1 MATSK
6 QYKLAIQIAGKVQ
19 NSFNSSIGAAQEK
32 MTTLGNV
39 AASAAKIAAAAW
51 GAVKVGQFIGDAVEN
66 FKEFEKA
73 MDASAVT
80 ARATDE
86 EYKQM
91 EAAARAAGASTT
103 KTATEAAEA
112 LGYMALAGWDVQK
125 STKGLMPILRLS
137 EATNLD
143 LARASDLVTDSMSAL
158 GVGEANG
165 IKGVQDMTDYLN
177 LAVQAQR
184 ASNTSAEA
192 LMEALIG
199 CGGAAKSV
207 GVDMGDLSTAL
218 GILANNGTKGAEA
231 GTALNSMLMRM
242 TSKDVAIKA
251 MKSLGVS
258 VYDAQG
264 QFRGLETVLGDIQAA
279 MSKLSTEDKMAA
291 MAKIAGTNYSTE
303 MSYLLASMASTGAEA
318 EEYLRAAGLEGD
330 ALTEALANTSNAW
343 QTLEADIMNHEGVL
357 DEVAKANTDNLQ
369 GAVEI
374 FKSAVSEAQ
383 MALVEQFAPYAK
395 DAIKGVADAIPSI
408 TAAVTPMITSFIDFA
423 LPKIQKFGDGVKSV
437 FSAFQEGGLAGGM
450 KSLGGFAS
458 ELMTGAATAGASML
472 SNIGSS
478 LKDNLPGL
486 MDIGLDFVMGL
497 SASLRENAGRLVDG
511 AISLAKGLAQGLA
524 DSIPTIVQHVP
535 TIISN
540 IAGVINDNA
549 PKLLAAAANII
560 WTLAKGLVQAIPTIV
575 QNIPQIIGAIW
586 DVFTAFNWMN
596 LGKTIIDG
604 LVSGAKALFG
614 SVSTTAQTIVQNF
627 RTIIADL
634 PGYLKAIG
642 SDIIHGLLN
651 GIKGA
656 WGWLIGNIKNFF
668 LSIISG
674 VKAIFGIHSPSTIFA
689 DIGKNLI
696 LGLFN
701 GISELW
707 STVTGFFTG
716 ALSGLQSFF
725 TNAWTNIL
733 GAFNSF
739 QSSLAQSFPLVA
751 TIVQGPISTIQTIIE
766 GLKGVLDGL
775 IQFITGVFTGN
786 WSQAWEGVKGI
797 FGSIFDSLAAL
808 VKQPI
813 NAVIGII
820 NKAISGIN
828 GLKLDIPEWVPVLGG
843 KTFGLNIPEI
853 PQLATGGIVTAPTI
867 LEAGEG
873 GEPEAILPISK
884 LAGLI
889 QTAAESITRPSIVS
903 ELPGLLQN
911 AVAGMNQPSIIS
923 ELLGQLT
930 SLQGGGDAELAT
942 AGGPPI
948 QIHYNPQYH
957 FEGEAPKKED
967 MVEAE
972 KMSQEEFDQH
982 MKRWQRDLER
992 KKF

>member
-1 MATSK
+1 MASSK
-6 QYKLAIQIAGKVQ
+6 NYKLAIQIAGKVN
-19 NSFNSSIGAAQEK
+19 NSFNQSIGAAQGK

-39 AASAAKIAAAAW
+39 AAKAAQIAAAAW
-51 GAVKVGQFIGDAVEN
+51 GAVKIGQFIGDAVN
-66 FKEFEKA
+66 NYKDFEKA

-80 ARATDE
+80 ARASDE
-86 EYKQM
+86 EYAQM
-91 EAAARAAGASTT
+91 EAAARAAGAATT

-125 STKGLMPILRLS
+125 STAGLMPILRLS

-199 CGGAAKSV
+199 CGGAAKSI

-242 TSKDVAIKA
+242 TSEDVAIKQ
-251 MKSLGVS
+251 MKALGVS
-258 VYDAQG
+258 VYDAQKN
-264 QFRGLETVLGDIQAA
+264 FRGLETVLGDVQK
-279 MSKLSTEDKMAA
+279 SLSGLSTEDKMAA

-330 ALTEALANTSNAW
+330 ALTEALANTSSAW
-343 QTLEADIMNHEGVL
+343 ETLEKDIMNHSGVL

-369 GAVEI
+369 GAIEL

-383 MALVEQFAPYAK
+383 LAIVKEFAPYAK
-395 DAIKGVADAIPSI
+395 DAIKGVADAIPGI
-408 TAAVTPMITSFIDFA
+408 TAAITPMITGFIGFA
-423 LPKIQKFGDGVKSV
+423 LPKIQKFGEGVKTV
-437 FSAFQEGGLAGGM
+437 FSAFQSGGLAGGM
-450 KSLGGFAS
+450 ESLGGFAS
-458 ELMTGAATAGASML
+458 ELMTGAATAASSML
-472 SNIGSS
+472 TNIGGY
-478 LKDNLPGL
+478 LKDNLPSL

-497 SASLRENAGRLVDG
+497 SASLRENAGRMVDG
-511 AISLAKGLAQGLA
+511 AISLAKNLAQGLA

-540 IAGVINDNA
+540 IAGIINDNA

-575 QNIPQIIGAIW
+575 QNIPKIIGAIW

-596 LGKTIIDG
+596 LGKTIITG
-604 LVSGAKALFG
+604 LTNGLKALAG
-614 SVSTTAQTIVQNF
+614 NVSTVAKTIAQNF
-627 RTIIADL
+627 KIFISDL
-634 PGYLKAIG
+634 PGNMLAIG
-642 SDIIHGLLN
+642 KDILRGLWN
-651 GIKGA
+651 GITGA
-656 WGWLIGNIKNFF
+656 IGWLIGNVKNFF
-668 LSIISG
+668 LSIISA
-674 VKAIFGIHSPSTIFA
+674 VKALFGINSPSTVFA

-701 GISELW
+701 GISGLW
-707 STVTGFFTG
+707 SMVTSFFTG

-725 TNAWTNIL
+725 SNAWANIL

-739 QSSLAQSFPLVA
+739 QSSLAQSFPVLA
-751 TIVQGPISTIQTIIE
+751 TIIQGPIDTIKIILE
-766 GLKGVLDGL
+766 GLKGVLDGI

-786 WSQAWEGVKGI
+786 WSQAWEGVKSI
-797 FGSIFDSLAAL
+797 FGNIFNSLAAL

-813 NAVIGII
+813 NAVISII

-828 GLKLDIPEWVPVLGG
+828 GLKLDIPDWVPVLGG

-853 PQLATGGIVTAPTI
+853 PQLAVGGIVTAPTV

-873 GEPEAILPISK
+873 GEPEAILPLSK
-884 LAGLI
+884 LAGI
-889 QTAAESITRPSIVS
+889 MRDTIAS
-903 ELPGLLQN
+903 
-911 AVAGMNQPSIIS
+911 MNRPSIIS
-923 ELLGQLT
+923 DLLGQLT
-930 SLQGGGDAELAT
+930 GAQEDQELAPV
-942 AGGPPI
+942 GGPPI

-957 FEGEAPKKED
+957 FEGEAPKKEEI
-967 MVEAE
+967 VEAE
-972 KMSQEEFDQH
+972 KMSQEEFARC
-982 MKRWQRDLER
+982 MARWRRDNDR

>member
-1 MATSK
+1 MASSK
-6 QYKLAIQIAGKVQ
+6 NYKLAIQIAGKVN
-19 NSFNSSIGAAQEK
+19 NSFNQSIGAAQGK

-39 AASAAKIAAAAW
+39 AAKAAQIAAAAW
-51 GAVKVGQFIGDAVEN
+51 GAVKIGQFIGDAVN
-66 FKEFEKA
+66 NYKDFEKA

-80 ARATDE
+80 ARASNE
-86 EYKQM
+86 EYAQM
-91 EAAARAAGASTT
+91 EAAARAAGAATT

-112 LGYMALAGWDVQK
+112 LGYMALAGWDVKK
-125 STKGLMPILRLS
+125 STEGLMPILRLS

-158 GVGEANG
+158 GIGEADG
-165 IKGVQDMTDYLN
+165 IKCVQDMTDYLN

-199 CGGAAKSV
+199 CGGAAKSI

-218 GILANNGTKGAEA
+218 GVLANNGTKGAEA

-242 TSKDVAIKA
+242 TSKDVALKA
-251 MKSLGVS
+251 MWKDLGVS
-258 VYDAQG
+258 VYDDVG
-264 QFRGLETVLGDIQAA
+264 EFRGLEAVLGDIQKK
-279 MSKLSTEDKMAA
+279 MSTMTTQDKMATL
-291 MAKIAGTNYSTE
+291 AKVAGTNYSTE

-330 ALTEALANTSNAW
+330 ALTEALANTSSAW
-343 QTLEADIMNHEGVL
+343 ETLEKDIMNHSGVL

-369 GAVEI
+369 GAIEL

-383 MALVEQFAPYAK
+383 LAIVKEFAPYAK
-395 DAIKGVADAIPSI
+395 DAIKGVADAIPGI
-408 TAAVTPMITSFIDFA
+408 TAAITPMITGFIGFA
-423 LPKIQKFGDGVKSV
+423 LPKIQKFGEGVKTV
-437 FSAFQEGGLAGGM
+437 FSAFQSGGLAGGM
-450 KSLGGFAS
+450 ESLGGFAS
-458 ELMTGAATAGASML
+458 ELMTGAATAASSML
-472 SNIGSS
+472 TNIGGY
-478 LKDNLPGL
+478 LKDNLPSL

-497 SASLRENAGRLVDG
+497 SASLRENAGRMVDG
-511 AISLAKGLAQGLA
+511 AISLAKNLAQGLA

-540 IAGVINDNA
+540 IAGIINDNA

-575 QNIPQIIGAIW
+575 QNIPKIIGAIW

-596 LGKTIIDG
+596 LGKTIITG
-604 LVSGAKALFG
+604 LTNGLKALAG
-614 SVSTTAQTIVQNF
+614 NVSTVAKTIAQNF
-627 RTIIADL
+627 KIFISDL
-634 PGYLKAIG
+634 PGNMLAIG
-642 SDIIHGLLN
+642 KDILRGLWN
-651 GIKGA
+651 GITGA
-656 WGWLIGNIKNFF
+656 IGWLIGNVKNFF
-668 LSIISG
+668 LSIISA
-674 VKAIFGIHSPSTIFA
+674 VKALFGINSPSTVFA

-701 GISELW
+701 GISGLW
-707 STVTGFFTG
+707 SMVTSFFTG

-725 TNAWTNIL
+725 SNAWANIL

-739 QSSLAQSFPLVA
+739 QSSLAQSFPVLA
-751 TIVQGPISTIQTIIE
+751 TIIQGPIDTIKIILE
-766 GLKGVLDGL
+766 GLKGVLDGI

-786 WSQAWEGVKGI
+786 WSQAWEGVKSI
-797 FGSIFDSLAAL
+797 FGNIFNSLAAL

-813 NAVIGII
+813 NAVISII

-828 GLKLDIPEWVPVLGG
+828 GLKLDIPDWVPVLGG

-853 PQLATGGIVTAPTI
+853 PQLAVGGIVTAPTV

-873 GEPEAILPISK
+873 GEPEAILPLSK
-884 LAGLI
+884 LAGI
-889 QTAAESITRPSIVS
+889 MRDTIAS
-903 ELPGLLQN
+903 
-911 AVAGMNQPSIIS
+911 MNRPSIIS
-923 ELLGQLT
+923 DLLGQLT
-930 SLQGGGDAELAT
+930 GAQEDQELAP

-948 QIHYNPQYH
+948 QIHYNPQYR
-957 FEGEAPKKED
+957 FEGEAPKKEEI
-967 MVEAE
+967 VEAE
-972 KMSQEEFDQH
+972 KMSQEEFARC
-982 MKRWQRDLER
+982 MARWQRDNDR

>member
-1 MATSK
+1 MASSK
-6 QYKLAIQIAGKVQ
+6 NYKLAIQIAGKVN
-19 NSFNSSIGAAQEK
+19 NSFNQSIGAAQGK

-39 AASAAKIAAAAW
+39 AAKAAQIAAAAW
-51 GAVKVGQFIGDAVEN
+51 GAVKIGQFIGDAVN
-66 FKEFEKA
+66 NYKDFEKA

-80 ARATDE
+80 ARASNE
-86 EYKQM
+86 EYAQM
-91 EAAARAAGASTT
+91 EAAARAAGAATT

-125 STKGLMPILRLS
+125 STAGLMPILRLS

-199 CGGAAKSV
+199 CGGAAISI

-242 TSKDVAIKA
+242 TSEDVAIKQ
-251 MKSLGVS
+251 MKALGVS

-264 QFRGLETVLGDIQAA
+264 NFRGLETVLGDVQK
-279 MSKLSTEDKMAA
+279 SLSGLSTEDKMAA

-330 ALTEALANTSNAW
+330 ALTEALANTSSAW
-343 QTLEADIMNHEGVL
+343 ETLEKDIMDHSGVL

-369 GAVEI
+369 GAIEL

-383 MALVEQFAPYAK
+383 LAIVKEFAPYAK
-395 DAIKGVADAIPSI
+395 DAIKGVADAIPGI
-408 TAAVTPMITSFIDFA
+408 TAAITPMITGFIGFA
-423 LPKIQKFGDGVKSV
+423 LPKIQKFGEGVKTV
-437 FSAFQEGGLAGGM
+437 FSAFQSGGLAGGM
-450 KSLGGFAS
+450 ESLGGFAS
-458 ELMTGAATAGASML
+458 ELMTGAATAASSML
-472 SNIGSS
+472 TNIGGY
-478 LKDNLPGL
+478 LKDNLPSL

-497 SASLRENAGRLVDG
+497 SASLRENAGRMVDG
-511 AISLAKGLAQGLA
+511 AISLAKNLAQGLA

-540 IAGVINDNA
+540 IAGIINDNA

-575 QNIPQIIGAIW
+575 QNIPKIIGAIW

-596 LGKTIIDG
+596 LGKTIITG
-604 LVSGAKALFG
+604 LTNGLKALAG
-614 SVSTTAQTIVQNF
+614 NVSTVAKTIAQNF
-627 RTIIADL
+627 KIFISDL
-634 PGYLKAIG
+634 PGNMLAIG
-642 SDIIHGLLN
+642 KDILRGLWN
-651 GIKGA
+651 GITGA
-656 WGWLIGNIKNFF
+656 IGWLIGNVKNFF
-668 LSIISG
+668 LSIISA
-674 VKAIFGIHSPSTIFA
+674 VKALFGINSPSTVFA

-701 GISELW
+701 GISGLW
-707 STVTGFFTG
+707 SMVTSFFTG

-725 TNAWTNIL
+725 SNAWANIL

-739 QSSLAQSFPLVA
+739 QSSLAQSFPVLA
-751 TIVQGPISTIQTIIE
+751 TIIQGPIDTIKIILE
-766 GLKGVLDGL
+766 GLKGVLDGI

-786 WSQAWEGVKGI
+786 WSQAWEGVKSI
-797 FGSIFDSLAAL
+797 FGNIFNSLAAL

-813 NAVIGII
+813 NAVISII

-828 GLKLDIPEWVPVLGG
+828 GLKLDIPDWVPVLGG

-853 PQLATGGIVTAPTI
+853 PQLAVGGIVTAPTV

-873 GEPEAILPISK
+873 GEPEAILPLSK
-884 LAGLI
+884 LAGI
-889 QTAAESITRPSIVS
+889 MRDTIAS
-903 ELPGLLQN
+903 
-911 AVAGMNQPSIIS
+911 MNRPSIIS
-923 ELLGQLT
+923 DLLGQLT
-930 SLQGGGDAELAT
+930 GAQEDQELAPV
-942 AGGPPI
+942 GGPPI

-957 FEGEAPKKED
+957 FEGEAPKKEEI
-967 MVEAE
+967 VEAE
-972 KMSQEEFDQH
+972 KMSQEEFARC
-982 MKRWQRDLER
+982 MARWQRDNDR

>member
-1 MATSK
+1 MASSK
-6 QYKLAIQIAGKVQ
+6 NYKLAIQIAGKVN
-19 NSFNSSIGAAQEK
+19 NSFNQSIGAAQGK

-39 AASAAKIAAAAW
+39 AAKAAQIAAAAW
-51 GAVKVGQFIGDAVEN
+51 GAVKIGQFIGDAVN
-66 FKEFEKA
+66 NYKDFEKA

-80 ARATDE
+80 ARASNE
-86 EYKQM
+86 EYAQM
-91 EAAARAAGASTT
+91 EAAARAAGAATT

-112 LGYMALAGWDVQK
+112 LGYMALAGWDVKK
-125 STKGLMPILRLS
+125 STEGLMPILRLS

-158 GVGEANG
+158 GIGEADG

-199 CGGAAKSV
+199 CGGAAKSI

-218 GILANNGTKGAEA
+218 GVLANNGTKGAEA

-242 TSKDVAIKA
+242 TSKDVALKA
-251 MKSLGVS
+251 MWKDLGVS
-258 VYDAQG
+258 VYDDVG
-264 QFRGLETVLGDIQAA
+264 EFRGLEAVLGDIQKK
-279 MSKLSTEDKMAA
+279 MSTMTTQDKMATL
-291 MAKIAGTNYSTE
+291 AKVAGTNYSTE

-330 ALTEALANTSNAW
+330 ALTEALANTSSAW
-343 QTLEADIMNHEGVL
+343 ETLEKDIMNHSGVL

-369 GAVEI
+369 GAIEL

-383 MALVEQFAPYAK
+383 LAIVKEFAPYAK
-395 DAIKGVADAIPSI
+395 DAIKGVADAIPGI
-408 TAAVTPMITSFIDFA
+408 TAAITPMITGFIGFA
-423 LPKIQKFGDGVKSV
+423 LPKIQKFGEGVKTV
-437 FSAFQEGGLAGGM
+437 FSAFQSGGLAGGM
-450 KSLGGFAS
+450 ESLGGFAS
-458 ELMTGAATAGASML
+458 ELMTGAATAASSML
-472 SNIGSS
+472 TNIGGY
-478 LKDNLPGL
+478 LKDNLPSL

-497 SASLRENAGRLVDG
+497 SASLRENAGRMVDG
-511 AISLAKGLAQGLA
+511 AISLAKNLAQGLA

-540 IAGVINDNA
+540 IAGIINDNA

-575 QNIPQIIGAIW
+575 QNIPKIIGAIW

-596 LGKTIIDG
+596 LGKTIITG
-604 LVSGAKALFG
+604 LTNGLKALAG
-614 SVSTTAQTIVQNF
+614 NVSTVAKTIAQNF
-627 RTIIADL
+627 KIFISDL
-634 PGYLKAIG
+634 PGNMLAIG
-642 SDIIHGLLN
+642 KDILRGLWN
-651 GIKGA
+651 GITGA
-656 WGWLIGNIKNFF
+656 IGWLIGNVKNFF
-668 LSIISG
+668 LSIISA
-674 VKAIFGIHSPSTIFA
+674 VKALFGINSPSTVFA

-701 GISELW
+701 GISGLW
-707 STVTGFFTG
+707 SMVTSFFTG

-725 TNAWTNIL
+725 SSAWSNIL

-739 QSSLAQSFPLVA
+739 QSSLAQSFPVLA
-751 TIVQGPISTIQTIIE
+751 TIIQGPIDTIKIILE
-766 GLKGVLDGL
+766 GLKGVLDGI

-786 WSQAWEGVKGI
+786 WSQAWEGVKSI
-797 FGSIFDSLAAL
+797 FGNIFNSLAAL

-813 NAVIGII
+813 NAVISII

-828 GLKLDIPEWVPVLGG
+828 GLKLDIPDWVPVLGG

-853 PQLATGGIVTAPTI
+853 PQLAVGGIVTAPTV

-873 GEPEAILPISK
+873 GEPEAILPLSK
-884 LAGLI
+884 LAGI
-889 QTAAESITRPSIVS
+889 MRDTIAS
-903 ELPGLLQN
+903 
-911 AVAGMNQPSIIS
+911 MNRPSIIS
-923 ELLGQLT
+923 DLLGQLT
-930 SLQGGGDAELAT
+930 GAQEDQELAPV
-942 AGGPPI
+942 GGPPI

-957 FEGEAPKKED
+957 FEGEAPKKEEI
-967 MVEAE
+967 VEAE
-972 KMSQEEFDQH
+972 KMSQEEFARC
-982 MKRWQRDLER
+982 MARWQRDNDR

>member
-1 MATSK
+1 MASSK
-6 QYKLAIQIAGKVQ
+6 NYKLAIQIAGKVN
-19 NSFNSSIGAAQEK
+19 NSFNQSIGAAQGK

-39 AASAAKIAAAAW
+39 AAKAAQIAAAAW
-51 GAVKVGQFIGDAVEN
+51 GAVKIGQFIGDAVN
-66 FKEFEKA
+66 NYKDFEKA

-80 ARATDE
+80 ARASNE
-86 EYKQM
+86 EYAQM
-91 EAAARAAGASTT
+91 EAAARAAGAATT

-112 LGYMALAGWDVQK
+112 LGYMALAGWDVKK
-125 STKGLMPILRLS
+125 STEGLMPILRLS

-158 GVGEANG
+158 GIGEADG

-199 CGGAAKSV
+199 CGGAAKSI

-218 GILANNGTKGAEA
+218 GVLANNGTKGAEA

-242 TSKDVAIKA
+242 TSKDVALKA
-251 MKSLGVS
+251 MWKDLGVS
-258 VYDAQG
+258 VYDDVG
-264 QFRGLETVLGDIQAA
+264 EFRGLEAVLGDIQKK
-279 MSKLSTEDKMAA
+279 MSTMTTQDKMATL
-291 MAKIAGTNYSTE
+291 AKVAGTNYSTE

-330 ALTEALANTSNAW
+330 ALTEALANTSSAW
-343 QTLEADIMNHEGVL
+343 ETLEKDIMNHSGVL

-369 GAVEI
+369 GAIEL

-383 MALVEQFAPYAK
+383 LAIVKEFAPYAK
-395 DAIKGVADAIPSI
+395 DAIKGVADAIPGI
-408 TAAVTPMITSFIDFA
+408 TAAITPMITGFIGFA
-423 LPKIQKFGDGVKSV
+423 LPKIQKFGEGVKTV
-437 FSAFQEGGLAGGM
+437 FSAFQSGGLAGGM
-450 KSLGGFAS
+450 ESLGGFAS
-458 ELMTGAATAGASML
+458 ELMTGAATAASSML
-472 SNIGSS
+472 TNIGGY
-478 LKDNLPGL
+478 LKDNLPSL

-497 SASLRENAGRLVDG
+497 SASLRENAGRMVDG
-511 AISLAKGLAQGLA
+511 AISLAKNLAQGLA

-540 IAGVINDNA
+540 IAGIINDNA

-575 QNIPQIIGAIW
+575 QNIPKIIGAIW

-596 LGKTIIDG
+596 LGKTIITG
-604 LVSGAKALFG
+604 LTNGLKALAG
-614 SVSTTAQTIVQNF
+614 NVSTVAKTIAQNF
-627 RTIIADL
+627 KIFISDL
-634 PGYLKAIG
+634 PGNMLAIG
-642 SDIIHGLLN
+642 KDILRGLWN
-651 GIKGA
+651 GITGA
-656 WGWLIGNIKNFF
+656 IGWLIGNVKNFF
-668 LSIISG
+668 LSIISA
-674 VKAIFGIHSPSTIFA
+674 VKALFGINSPSTVFA

-701 GISELW
+701 GISGLW
-707 STVTGFFTG
+707 SMVTSFFTG

-725 TNAWTNIL
+725 SNAWANIL

-739 QSSLAQSFPLVA
+739 QSSLAQSFPVLA
-751 TIVQGPISTIQTIIE
+751 TIIQGPIDTIKIILE
-766 GLKGVLDGL
+766 GLKGVLDGI

-786 WSQAWEGVKGI
+786 WSQAWEGVKSI
-797 FGSIFDSLAAL
+797 FGNIFNSLAAL

-813 NAVIGII
+813 NAVISII

-828 GLKLDIPEWVPVLGG
+828 GLKLDIPDWVPVLGG

-853 PQLATGGIVTAPTI
+853 PQLAVGGIVTAPTV

-873 GEPEAILPISK
+873 GEPEAILPLSK
-884 LAGLI
+884 LAGI
-889 QTAAESITRPSIVS
+889 MRDTIAS
-903 ELPGLLQN
+903 
-911 AVAGMNQPSIIS
+911 MNRPSIIS
-923 ELLGQLT
+923 DLLGQLT
-930 SLQGGGDAELAT
+930 GAQEDQELAPV
-942 AGGPPI
+942 GGPPI

-957 FEGEAPKKED
+957 FEGEAPKKEEI
-967 MVEAE
+967 VEAE
-972 KMSQEEFDQH
+972 KMSQEEFARC
-982 MKRWQRDLER
+982 MARWRRDNDR

>member
-1 MATSK
+1 MASSK
-6 QYKLAIQIAGKVQ
+6 NYKLAIQIAGKVN
-19 NSFNSSIGAAQEK
+19 NSFNQSIGAAQGK

-39 AASAAKIAAAAW
+39 AAKAAQIAAAAW
-51 GAVKVGQFIGDAVEN
+51 GAVKIGQFIGDAVN
-66 FKEFEKA
+66 NYKDFEKA

-80 ARATDE
+80 ARASNE
-86 EYKQM
+86 EYAQM
-91 EAAARAAGASTT
+91 EAAARAAGAATT

-125 STKGLMPILRLS
+125 STAGLMPILRLS

-158 GVGEANG
+158 GIGEADG

-199 CGGAAKSV
+199 CGGAAKSI

-242 TSKDVAIKA
+242 TSKDVAIKQ
-251 MKSLGVS
+251 MKALGVS

-264 QFRGLETVLGDIQAA
+264 NFRGLETVLGDVQK
-279 MSKLSTEDKMAA
+279 SLSGLSTEDKMAA

-330 ALTEALANTSNAW
+330 ALTEALANTSSAW
-343 QTLEADIMNHEGVL
+343 EPLEKDIMNHSGVL
-357 DEVAKANTDNLQ
+357 DEVAKANTDNLP
-369 GAVEI
+369 GAIEL

-383 MALVEQFAPYAK
+383 LAIVKEFAPYAK
-395 DAIKGVADAIPSI
+395 DAIKGVADAIPGI
-408 TAAVTPMITSFIDFA
+408 TAAITPMITGFIGFA
-423 LPKIQKFGDGVKSV
+423 LPKIQKFGEGVKTV
-437 FSAFQEGGLAGGM
+437 FSAFQSGGLAGGM
-450 KSLGGFAS
+450 ESLGGFAS
-458 ELMTGAATAGASML
+458 ELMTGAATAASSML
-472 SNIGSS
+472 TNIGGY
-478 LKDNLPGL
+478 LKDNLPSL

-497 SASLRENAGRLVDG
+497 SASLRENAGRMVDG
-511 AISLAKGLAQGLA
+511 AISLAKNLAQGLA

-540 IAGVINDNA
+540 IAGIINDNA

-575 QNIPQIIGAIW
+575 QNIPKIIGAIW

-596 LGKTIIDG
+596 LGKTIITG
-604 LVSGAKALFG
+604 LTNGLKALAG
-614 SVSTTAQTIVQNF
+614 NVSTVAKTIAQNF
-627 RTIIADL
+627 KIFISDL
-634 PGYLKAIG
+634 PGNMLAIG
-642 SDIIHGLLN
+642 KDILRGLWN
-651 GIKGA
+651 GITGA
-656 WGWLIGNIKNFF
+656 IGWLIGNVKNFF
-668 LSIISG
+668 LSIISA
-674 VKAIFGIHSPSTIFA
+674 VKALFGINSPSTVFA

-701 GISELW
+701 GISGLW
-707 STVTGFFTG
+707 SMVTSFFTG

-725 TNAWTNIL
+725 SNAWANIL

-739 QSSLAQSFPLVA
+739 QSSLAQSFPVLA
-751 TIVQGPISTIQTIIE
+751 TIIQGPIDTIKIILE
-766 GLKGVLDGL
+766 GLKGVLDGI

-786 WSQAWEGVKGI
+786 WSQAWEGVKSI
-797 FGSIFDSLAAL
+797 FGNIFNSLAAL

-813 NAVIGII
+813 NAVISII

-828 GLKLDIPEWVPVLGG
+828 GLKLDIPDWVPVLGG

-853 PQLATGGIVTAPTI
+853 PQLAVGGIVTAPTV

-873 GEPEAILPISK
+873 GEPEAILPLSK
-884 LAGLI
+884 LAGI
-889 QTAAESITRPSIVS
+889 MRDTIAS
-903 ELPGLLQN
+903 
-911 AVAGMNQPSIIS
+911 MNRPSIIS
-923 ELLGQLT
+923 DLLGQLT
-930 SLQGGGDAELAT
+930 GAQEDQELAPV
-942 AGGPPI
+942 GGPPI

-957 FEGEAPKKED
+957 FEGEAPKKEEI
-967 MVEAE
+967 VEAE
-972 KMSQEEFDQH
+972 KMSQEEFARC
-982 MKRWQRDLER
+982 MARWRRDNDR

>member
-1 MATSK
+1 MASSK
-6 QYKLAIQIAGKVQ
+6 NYKLAIQIAGKVN
-19 NSFNSSIGAAQEK
+19 NSFNQSIGAAQGK

-39 AASAAKIAAAAW
+39 AAKAAQIAAAAW
-51 GAVKVGQFIGDAVEN
+51 GAVKIGQFIGDAVN
-66 FKEFEKA
+66 NYKDFEKA

-80 ARATDE
+80 ARASNE
-86 EYKQM
+86 EYAQM
-91 EAAARAAGASTT
+91 EAAARAAGAATT

-112 LGYMALAGWDVQK
+112 LGYMALAGWDVKK
-125 STKGLMPILRLS
+125 STEGLMPILRLS

-158 GVGEANG
+158 GIGEADG

-199 CGGAAKSV
+199 CGGAAKSI

-218 GILANNGTKGAEA
+218 GVLANNGTKGAEA

-242 TSKDVAIKA
+242 TSKDVALKA
-251 MKSLGVS
+251 MWKDLGVS
-258 VYDAQG
+258 VYDDVG
-264 QFRGLETVLGDIQAA
+264 EFRGLEAVLGDIQKK
-279 MSKLSTEDKMAA
+279 MSTMTTQDKMATL
-291 MAKIAGTNYSTE
+291 AKVAGTNYSTE

-330 ALTEALANTSNAW
+330 ALTEALANTSSAW
-343 QTLEADIMNHEGVL
+343 ETLEKDIMNHSGVL

-369 GAVEI
+369 GAIEL

-383 MALVEQFAPYAK
+383 LAIVKEFAPYAK
-395 DAIKGVADAIPSI
+395 DAIKGVADAIPGI
-408 TAAVTPMITSFIDFA
+408 TAAITPMITGFIGFA
-423 LPKIQKFGDGVKSV
+423 LPKIQKFGEGVKTV
-437 FSAFQEGGLAGGM
+437 FSAFQSGGLAGGM
-450 KSLGGFAS
+450 ESLGGFAS
-458 ELMTGAATAGASML
+458 ELMTGAATAASSML
-472 SNIGSS
+472 TNIGGY
-478 LKDNLPGL
+478 LKDNLPSL

-497 SASLRENAGRLVDG
+497 SASLRENAGRMVDG
-511 AISLAKGLAQGLA
+511 AISLAKNLAQGLA

-540 IAGVINDNA
+540 IAGIINDNA

-575 QNIPQIIGAIW
+575 QNIPKIIGAIW

-596 LGKTIIDG
+596 LGKTIITG
-604 LVSGAKALFG
+604 LTNGLKALAG
-614 SVSTTAQTIVQNF
+614 NVSTVAKTIAQNF
-627 RTIIADL
+627 KIFISDL
-634 PGYLKAIG
+634 PGNMLAIG
-642 SDIIHGLLN
+642 KDILRGLWN
-651 GIKGA
+651 GITGA
-656 WGWLIGNIKNFF
+656 IGWLIGNVKNFF
-668 LSIISG
+668 LSIISA
-674 VKAIFGIHSPSTIFA
+674 VKALFGINSPSTVFA

-701 GISELW
+701 GISGLW
-707 STVTGFFTG
+707 SMVTSFFTV

-725 TNAWTNIL
+725 SNAWANIL

-739 QSSLAQSFPLVA
+739 QSSLAQSFPVLA
-751 TIVQGPISTIQTIIE
+751 TIIQGPIDTIKIILE
-766 GLKGVLDGL
+766 GLKGVLDGI

-786 WSQAWEGVKGI
+786 WSQAWEGVKSI
-797 FGSIFDSLAAL
+797 FGNIFNSLAAL

-813 NAVIGII
+813 NAVISII

-828 GLKLDIPEWVPVLGG
+828 GLKLDIPDWVPVLGG

-853 PQLATGGIVTAPTI
+853 PQLAVGGIVTAPTV

-873 GEPEAILPISK
+873 GEPEAILPLSK
-884 LAGLI
+884 LAGI
-889 QTAAESITRPSIVS
+889 MRDTIAS
-903 ELPGLLQN
+903 
-911 AVAGMNQPSIIS
+911 MNRPSIIS
-923 ELLGQLT
+923 DLLGQLT
-930 SLQGGGDAELAT
+930 GAQEDQELAPV
-942 AGGPPI
+942 GGPPI

-957 FEGEAPKKED
+957 FEGEAPKKEEI
-967 MVEAE
+967 VEAE
-972 KMSQEEFDQH
+972 KMSQEEFARC
-982 MKRWQRDLER
+982 MARWRRDNDR

>member
-1 MATSK
+1 MASSK
-6 QYKLAIQIAGKVQ
+6 NYKLAIQIAGKVQ

-39 AASAAKIAAAAW
+39 AAKAAQIAAAAW
-51 GAVKVGQFIGDAVEN
+51 GAVKIGQFIGDAVN
-66 FKEFEKA
+66 NYKDFEKA

-80 ARATDE
+80 ARASNE
-86 EYKQM
+86 EYAQM
-91 EAAARAAGASTT
+91 EAAARAAGAATT

-125 STKGLMPILRLS
+125 STAGLMPILRLS

-199 CGGAAKSV
+199 CGGIAKSI

-242 TSKDVAIKA
+242 TSEDVAIKQ
-251 MKSLGVS
+251 MKALGVS

-264 QFRGLETVLGDIQAA
+264 NFRGLETVLGDVQK
-279 MSKLSTEDKMAA
+279 SLSGLSTEDKMAA
-291 MAKIAGTNYSTE
+291 MAKIAETNYSTE

-330 ALTEALANTSNAW
+330 ALTEALANTSSAW
-343 QTLEADIMNHEGVL
+343 ETLEKDIMNHSGVL

-369 GAVEI
+369 GAIEL

-383 MALVEQFAPYAK
+383 LAIVKEFAPYAK
-395 DAIKGVADAIPSI
+395 DAIKGVADAIPGI
-408 TAAVTPMITSFIDFA
+408 TAAITPMITGFIGFA
-423 LPKIQKFGDGVKSV
+423 LPKIQKFGEGVKTV
-437 FSAFQEGGLAGGM
+437 FSAFQSGGLAGGM
-450 KSLGGFAS
+450 ESLGGFAS
-458 ELMTGAATAGASML
+458 ELMTGAATAASSML
-472 SNIGSS
+472 TNIGGY
-478 LKDNLPGL
+478 LKDNLPSL

-497 SASLRENAGRLVDG
+497 SVSLRENAGRMVDG
-511 AISLAKGLAQGLA
+511 AISLAKNLAQGLA

-540 IAGVINDNA
+540 IAGIINDNA

-575 QNIPQIIGAIW
+575 QNIPKIIGAIW

-596 LGKTIIDG
+596 LGKTIITG
-604 LVSGAKALFG
+604 LTNGLKALAG
-614 SVSTTAQTIVQNF
+614 NVSTVAKTIAQNF
-627 RTIIADL
+627 KIFISDL
-634 PGYLKAIG
+634 PGNMLAIG
-642 SDIIHGLLN
+642 KDILRGLWN
-651 GIKGA
+651 GITGA
-656 WGWLIGNIKNFF
+656 IGWLIGNVKNFF
-668 LSIISG
+668 LSIISA
-674 VKAIFGIHSPSTIFA
+674 VKALFGINSPSTVFA

-701 GISELW
+701 GISGLW
-707 STVTGFFTG
+707 SMVTSFFTG

-725 TNAWTNIL
+725 SSAWSNIL

-739 QSSLAQSFPLVA
+739 QSSLAQSFPVLA
-751 TIVQGPISTIQTIIE
+751 TIIQGPIDTIKIILE
-766 GLKGVLDGL
+766 GLKGVLDGI

-786 WSQAWEGVKGI
+786 WSQAWEGVKSI
-797 FGSIFDSLAAL
+797 FGNIFDSLAAL

-813 NAVIGII
+813 NAVISII

-828 GLKLDIPEWVPVLGG
+828 GLKLDIPDWVPVLGG

-853 PQLATGGIVTAPTI
+853 PQLAVGGIVTAPTV

-873 GEPEAILPISK
+873 GEPEAILPLSK
-884 LAGLI
+884 LAGI
-889 QTAAESITRPSIVS
+889 MRDTIAS
-903 ELPGLLQN
+903 
-911 AVAGMNQPSIIS
+911 MNRPSIIS
-923 ELLGQLT
+923 DLLGQLT
-930 SLQGGGDAELAT
+930 GAQEDQELAP

-948 QIHYNPQYH
+948 QIHYNPQYR
-957 FEGEAPKKED
+957 FEGEAPKKEEI
-967 MVEAE
+967 VEAE
-972 KMSQEEFDQH
+972 KMSQEEFARC
-982 MKRWQRDLER
+982 MARWQRDNDR

>member
-1 MATSK
+1 MASSK
-6 QYKLAIQIAGKVQ
+6 NYKLAIQIAGKVN
-19 NSFNSSIGAAQEK
+19 NSFNQSIGAAQGK

-39 AASAAKIAAAAW
+39 AAKAAQIAAAAW
-51 GAVKVGQFIGDAVEN
+51 GAVKIGQFIGDAVN
-66 FKEFEKA
+66 NYKDFEKA

-80 ARATDE
+80 ARASNE
-86 EYKQM
+86 EYAQM
-91 EAAARAAGASTT
+91 EAAARAAGAATT

-112 LGYMALAGWDVQK
+112 LGYMALAGWDVKK
-125 STKGLMPILRLS
+125 STEGLMPILRLS

-158 GVGEANG
+158 GIGEADG

-199 CGGAAKSV
+199 CGGAAKSI

-218 GILANNGTKGAEA
+218 GVLANNGTKGTEA

-242 TSKDVAIKA
+242 TSKDVALKA
-251 MKSLGVS
+251 MWKDLGVS
-258 VYDAQG
+258 VYDDVG
-264 QFRGLETVLGDIQAA
+264 EFRGLEAVLGDIQKK
-279 MSKLSTEDKMAA
+279 MSTMTTQDKMATL
-291 MAKIAGTNYSTE
+291 AKVAGTNYSTE

-330 ALTEALANTSNAW
+330 ALTEALANTSSAW
-343 QTLEADIMNHEGVL
+343 ETLEKDIMNHSGVL

-369 GAVEI
+369 GAIEL

-383 MALVEQFAPYAK
+383 LAIVKEFAPYAK
-395 DAIKGVADAIPSI
+395 DAIKGVADAIPGI
-408 TAAVTPMITSFIDFA
+408 TAAITPMITGFIGFA
-423 LPKIQKFGDGVKSV
+423 LPKIQKFGEGVKTV
-437 FSAFQEGGLAGGM
+437 FSAFQSGGLAGGM
-450 KSLGGFAS
+450 ESLGGFAS
-458 ELMTGAATAGASML
+458 ELMTGAATAASSML
-472 SNIGSS
+472 TNIGGY
-478 LKDNLPGL
+478 LKDNLPSL

-497 SASLRENAGRLVDG
+497 SASLRENAGRMVDG
-511 AISLAKGLAQGLA
+511 AISLAKNLAQGLA

-540 IAGVINDNA
+540 IAGIINDNA

-575 QNIPQIIGAIW
+575 QNIPKIIGAIW

-596 LGKTIIDG
+596 LGKTIITG
-604 LVSGAKALFG
+604 LTNGLKALAG
-614 SVSTTAQTIVQNF
+614 NVSTVAKTIAQNF
-627 RTIIADL
+627 KIFISDL
-634 PGYLKAIG
+634 PGNMLAIG
-642 SDIIHGLLN
+642 KDILRGLWN
-651 GIKGA
+651 GITGA
-656 WGWLIGNIKNFF
+656 IGWLIGNVKNFF
-668 LSIISG
+668 LSIISA
-674 VKAIFGIHSPSTIFA
+674 VKALFGINSPSTVFA

-701 GISELW
+701 GISGLW
-707 STVTGFFTG
+707 SMVTSFFTG

-725 TNAWTNIL
+725 SNAWANIL

-739 QSSLAQSFPLVA
+739 QSSLAQSFPVLA
-751 TIVQGPISTIQTIIE
+751 TIIQGPIDTIKIILE
-766 GLKGVLDGL
+766 GLKGVLDGI

-786 WSQAWEGVKGI
+786 WSQAWEGVKSI
-797 FGSIFDSLAAL
+797 FGNIFNSLAAL

-813 NAVIGII
+813 NAVISII

-828 GLKLDIPEWVPVLGG
+828 GLKLDIPDWVPVLGG

-853 PQLATGGIVTAPTI
+853 PQLAVGGIVTAPTV

-873 GEPEAILPISK
+873 GEPEAILPLSK
-884 LAGLI
+884 LAGI
-889 QTAAESITRPSIVS
+889 MRDTIAS
-903 ELPGLLQN
+903 
-911 AVAGMNQPSIIS
+911 MNRPSIIS
-923 ELLGQLT
+923 DLLGQLT
-930 SLQGGGDAELAT
+930 GAQEDQELAP

-957 FEGEAPKKED
+957 FEGEAPKKEEI
-967 MVEAE
+967 VEAE
-972 KMSQEEFDQH
+972 KMSQEEFARC
-982 MKRWQRDLER
+982 MARWQRDNDR

>member
-1 MATSK
+1 MASSK
-6 QYKLAIQIAGKVQ
+6 NYKLAIQIAGKVN
-19 NSFNSSIGAAQEK
+19 NSFNQSIGAAQGK

-39 AASAAKIAAAAW
+39 AAKAAQIAAAAW
-51 GAVKVGQFIGDAVEN
+51 GAVKIGQFIGDAVN
-66 FKEFEKA
+66 NYKDFEKA

-80 ARATDE
+80 ARASNE
-86 EYKQM
+86 EYAQM
-91 EAAARAAGASTT
+91 EAAARAAGAATT

-125 STKGLMPILRLS
+125 STAGLMPILRLS

-199 CGGAAKSV
+199 CGGAAKDI

-242 TSKDVAIKA
+242 TSEDVAIKQ
-251 MKSLGVS
+251 MKALGVS

-264 QFRGLETVLGDIQAA
+264 NFRGLETVLGDVQK
-279 MSKLSTEDKMAA
+279 SLSGLSTEDKMAA

-330 ALTEALANTSNAW
+330 ALTEALANTSSAW
-343 QTLEADIMNHEGVL
+343 ETLEKDIMDHSGVL

-369 GAVEI
+369 GAIEL

-383 MALVEQFAPYAK
+383 LAIVKEFAPYAK
-395 DAIKGVADAIPSI
+395 DAIKGVADAIPGI
-408 TAAVTPMITSFIDFA
+408 TAAITPMITGFIGFA
-423 LPKIQKFGDGVKSV
+423 LPKIQKFGEGVKTV
-437 FSAFQEGGLAGGM
+437 FSAFQSGGLAGGM
-450 KSLGGFAS
+450 ESLGGFAS
-458 ELMTGAATAGASML
+458 ELMTGAATAASSML
-472 SNIGSS
+472 TNIGGY
-478 LKDNLPGL
+478 LKDNLPSL

-497 SASLRENAGRLVDG
+497 SASLRENAGRMVDG
-511 AISLAKGLAQGLA
+511 AISLAKNLAQGLA

-540 IAGVINDNA
+540 IAGIINDNA

-575 QNIPQIIGAIW
+575 QNIPKIIGAIW

-596 LGKTIIDG
+596 LGKTIITG
-604 LVSGAKALFG
+604 LTNGLKALAG
-614 SVSTTAQTIVQNF
+614 NVSTVAKTIAQNF
-627 RTIIADL
+627 KIFISDL
-634 PGYLKAIG
+634 PGNMLAIG
-642 SDIIHGLLN
+642 KDILRGLWN
-651 GIKGA
+651 GITGA
-656 WGWLIGNIKNFF
+656 IGWLIGNVKNFF
-668 LSIISG
+668 LSIIST
-674 VKAIFGIHSPSTIFA
+674 VKALFGIHSPSTIFA

-701 GISELW
+701 GISGLW
-707 STVTGFFTG
+707 SMVTSFFTG

-725 TNAWTNIL
+725 SNAWANIL

-739 QSSLAQSFPLVA
+739 QSSLAQSFPVLA
-751 TIVQGPISTIQTIIE
+751 TIIQGPIDTIKIILE
-766 GLKGVLDGL
+766 GLKGVLDGI

-786 WSQAWEGVKGI
+786 WSQAWEGVKSI
-797 FGSIFDSLAAL
+797 FGNIFNSLAAL

-813 NAVIGII
+813 NAVISII

-828 GLKLDIPEWVPVLGG
+828 GLKLDIPDWVPVLGG

-853 PQLATGGIVTAPTI
+853 PQLAVGGIVTAPTV

-873 GEPEAILPISK
+873 GEPEAILPLSK
-884 LAGLI
+884 LAGI
-889 QTAAESITRPSIVS
+889 MRDTIAS
-903 ELPGLLQN
+903 
-911 AVAGMNQPSIIS
+911 MNRPSIIS
-923 ELLGQLT
+923 DLLGQLT
-930 SLQGGGDAELAT
+930 GAQEDQELAPV
-942 AGGPPI
+942 GGPPI

-957 FEGEAPKKED
+957 FEGEAPKKEEI
-967 MVEAE
+967 VEAE
-972 KMSQEEFDQH
+972 KMSQEEFARC
-982 MKRWQRDLER
+982 MARWQRDNDR

>member
-1 MATSK
+1 MASSK
-6 QYKLAIQIAGKVQ
+6 NYKLAIQIAGKVN
-19 NSFNSSIGAAQEK
+19 NSFNQSIGAAQGK

-39 AASAAKIAAAAW
+39 AAKAAQIAAAAW
-51 GAVKVGQFIGDAVEN
+51 GAVKIGQFIGDAVN
-66 FKEFEKA
+66 NYKDFEKA

-80 ARATDE
+80 ARASNE
-86 EYKQM
+86 EYAQM
-91 EAAARAAGASTT
+91 EAAARAAGAATT

-125 STKGLMPILRLS
+125 STAGLMPILRLS

-199 CGGAAKSV
+199 CGGAAKSI

-242 TSKDVAIKA
+242 TSKDVAIKQ
-251 MKSLGVS
+251 MKALGVS

-264 QFRGLETVLGDIQAA
+264 NFRGLETVLGDVQK
-279 MSKLSTEDKMAA
+279 SLSGLSTEDKMAA

-330 ALTEALANTSNAW
+330 ALTEALANTSSAW
-343 QTLEADIMNHEGVL
+343 ETLEKDIMNHSGVL

-369 GAVEI
+369 GAIEL

-383 MALVEQFAPYAK
+383 LAIVKEFAPYAK
-395 DAIKGVADAIPSI
+395 DAIKGVADAIPGI
-408 TAAVTPMITSFIDFA
+408 TAAITPMITGFIGFA
-423 LPKIQKFGDGVKSV
+423 LPKIQKFGEGVKTV
-437 FSAFQEGGLAGGM
+437 FSAFQSGGLAGGM
-450 KSLGGFAS
+450 ESLGGFAS
-458 ELMTGAATAGASML
+458 ELMTGAATAASSML
-472 SNIGSS
+472 TNIGGY
-478 LKDNLPGL
+478 LKDNLPSL

-497 SASLRENAGRLVDG
+497 SVSLRENAGRMVDG
-511 AISLAKGLAQGLA
+511 AINLAKNLAQGLA

-540 IAGVINDNA
+540 IAGIINDNA

-575 QNIPQIIGAIW
+575 QNIPKIIGAIW

-596 LGKTIIDG
+596 LGKTIITG
-604 LVSGAKALFG
+604 LTNGLKALAG
-614 SVSTTAQTIVQNF
+614 NVSTVAKTIAQNF
-627 RTIIADL
+627 KIFISDL
-634 PGYLKAIG
+634 PGNMLAIG
-642 SDIIHGLLN
+642 KDILRGLWN
-651 GIKGA
+651 GITGA
-656 WGWLIGNIKNFF
+656 IGWLIGNVKNFF
-668 LSIISG
+668 LSIISA
-674 VKAIFGIHSPSTIFA
+674 VKALFGINSPSTVFA

-701 GISELW
+701 GISGLW
-707 STVTGFFTG
+707 SMVTSFFTG

-725 TNAWTNIL
+725 SSAWSNIL

-739 QSSLAQSFPLVA
+739 QSSLAQSFPVLA
-751 TIVQGPISTIQTIIE
+751 TIIQGPIDTIKIILE
-766 GLKGVLDGL
+766 GLKGVLDGI

-786 WSQAWEGVKGI
+786 WSQAWEGVKSI
-797 FGSIFDSLAAL
+797 FGNIFDSLAAL

-813 NAVIGII
+813 NAVISII

-828 GLKLDIPEWVPVLGG
+828 GLKLDIPDWVPVLGG

-853 PQLATGGIVTAPTI
+853 PQLAVGGIVTAPTV

-873 GEPEAILPISK
+873 GEPEAILPLSK
-884 LAGLI
+884 LAGI
-889 QTAAESITRPSIVS
+889 MRDTIAS
-903 ELPGLLQN
+903 
-911 AVAGMNQPSIIS
+911 MNRPSIIS
-923 ELLGQLT
+923 DLLGQLT
-930 SLQGGGDAELAT
+930 GAQEDQELAP

-948 QIHYNPQYH
+948 QIHYNPQYR
-957 FEGEAPKKED
+957 FEGEAPKKEEI
-967 MVEAE
+967 VEAE
-972 KMSQEEFDQH
+972 KMSQEEFARC
-982 MKRWQRDLER
+982 MARWQRDNDR

>member
-1 MATSK
+1 MASSK
-6 QYKLAIQIAGKVQ
+6 NYKLAIQIAGKVN
-19 NSFNSSIGAAQEK
+19 NSFKQSIGAAQGK

-39 AASAAKIAAAAW
+39 AAKAAQIAAAAW
-51 GAVKVGQFIGDAVEN
+51 GAVKIGQFIGDAVN
-66 FKEFEKA
+66 NYKDFEKA

-80 ARATDE
+80 ARASNE
-86 EYKQM
+86 EYAQM
-91 EAAARAAGASTT
+91 EAAARAAGAATT

-112 LGYMALAGWDVQK
+112 LGYMALAGWDVKK
-125 STKGLMPILRLS
+125 STEGLMPILRLS

-158 GVGEANG
+158 GIGEADG

-199 CGGAAKSV
+199 CGGAAKSI

-218 GILANNGTKGAEA
+218 GVLANNGTKGAEA

-242 TSKDVAIKA
+242 TSKDVALKA
-251 MKSLGVS
+251 MWKDLGVS
-258 VYDAQG
+258 VYDDVG
-264 QFRGLETVLGDIQAA
+264 EFRGLEAVLGDIQKK
-279 MSKLSTEDKMAA
+279 MSTMTTQDKMATL
-291 MAKIAGTNYSTE
+291 AKVAGTNYSTE

-330 ALTEALANTSNAW
+330 ALTEALANTSSAW
-343 QTLEADIMNHEGVL
+343 ETLEKDIMNHSGVL

-369 GAVEI
+369 GAIEL

-383 MALVEQFAPYAK
+383 LAIVKEFAPYAK
-395 DAIKGVADAIPSI
+395 DAIKGVADAIPGI
-408 TAAVTPMITSFIDFA
+408 TAAITPMITGFIGFA
-423 LPKIQKFGDGVKSV
+423 LPKIQKFGEGVKTV
-437 FSAFQEGGLAGGM
+437 FSAFQSGGLAGGM
-450 KSLGGFAS
+450 ESLGGFAS
-458 ELMTGAATAGASML
+458 ELMTGAATAASSML
-472 SNIGSS
+472 TNIGGY
-478 LKDNLPGL
+478 LKDNLPSL

-497 SASLRENAGRLVDG
+497 SASLRENAGRMVDG
-511 AISLAKGLAQGLA
+511 AISLAKNLAQGLA

-540 IAGVINDNA
+540 IAGIINDNA

-575 QNIPQIIGAIW
+575 QNIPKIIGAIW

-596 LGKTIIDG
+596 LGKTIITG
-604 LVSGAKALFG
+604 LTNGLKALAG
-614 SVSTTAQTIVQNF
+614 NVSTVAKTIAQNF
-627 RTIIADL
+627 KIFISDL
-634 PGYLKAIG
+634 PGNMLAIG
-642 SDIIHGLLN
+642 KDILRGLWN
-651 GIKGA
+651 GITGA
-656 WGWLIGNIKNFF
+656 IGWLIGNVKNFF
-668 LSIISG
+668 LSIISA
-674 VKAIFGIHSPSTIFA
+674 VKALFGINSPSTVFA

-701 GISELW
+701 GISGLW
-707 STVTGFFTG
+707 SMVTSFFTG

-725 TNAWTNIL
+725 SNAWANIL

-739 QSSLAQSFPLVA
+739 QSSLAQSFPVLA
-751 TIVQGPISTIQTIIE
+751 TIIQGPIDTIKIILE
-766 GLKGVLDGL
+766 GLKGVLDGI

-786 WSQAWEGVKGI
+786 WSQAWEGVKSI
-797 FGSIFDSLAAL
+797 FGNIFNSLAAL

-813 NAVIGII
+813 NAVISII

-828 GLKLDIPEWVPVLGG
+828 GLKLDIPDWVPVLGG

-853 PQLATGGIVTAPTI
+853 PQLAVGGIVTAPTV

-873 GEPEAILPISK
+873 GEPEAILPLSK
-884 LAGLI
+884 LAGI
-889 QTAAESITRPSIVS
+889 MRDTIAS
-903 ELPGLLQN
+903 
-911 AVAGMNQPSIIS
+911 MNRPSIIS
-923 ELLGQLT
+923 DLLGQLT
-930 SLQGGGDAELAT
+930 GAQEDQELAP

-948 QIHYNPQYH
+948 QIHYNPQYR
-957 FEGEAPKKED
+957 FEGEAPKKEEI
-967 MVEAE
+967 VEAE
-972 KMSQEEFDQH
+972 KMSQEEFARC
-982 MKRWQRDLER
+982 MARWQRDNDR

>member
-1 MATSK
+1 MASSK
-6 QYKLAIQIAGKVQ
+6 NYKLAIQIAGKVN
-19 NSFNSSIGAAQEK
+19 NSFNQSIGAAQGK

-39 AASAAKIAAAAW
+39 AAKAAQIAAAAW
-51 GAVKVGQFIGDAVEN
+51 GAVKIGQFIGDAVN
-66 FKEFEKA
+66 NYKDFEKA

-80 ARATDE
+80 ARASNE
-86 EYKQM
+86 EYAQM
-91 EAAARAAGASTT
+91 EAAARAAGAATT

-125 STKGLMPILRLS
+125 STAGLMPILRLS

-199 CGGAAKSV
+199 CGGAAKSI

-242 TSKDVAIKA
+242 TSKDVALKA
-251 MKSLGVS
+251 MWKDLGVS
-258 VYDAQG
+258 VYDDVG
-264 QFRGLETVLGDIQAA
+264 EFRGLEAVLGDIQKK
-279 MSKLSTEDKMAA
+279 MSTMTTQDKMATL
-291 MAKIAGTNYSTE
+291 AKVAGTNYSTE

-330 ALTEALANTSNAW
+330 ALTEALANTSSAW
-343 QTLEADIMNHEGVL
+343 ETLEKDIMNHSGVL

-369 GAVEI
+369 GAIEL

-383 MALVEQFAPYAK
+383 LAIVKEFAPYAK
-395 DAIKGVADAIPSI
+395 DAIKGVADAIPGI
-408 TAAVTPMITSFIDFA
+408 TAAITPMITGFIGFA
-423 LPKIQKFGDGVKSV
+423 LPKIQKFGEGVKTV
-437 FSAFQEGGLAGGM
+437 FSAFQSGGLAGGM
-450 KSLGGFAS
+450 ESLGGFAS
-458 ELMTGAATAGASML
+458 ELMTGAATAASSML
-472 SNIGSS
+472 TNIGGY
-478 LKDNLPGL
+478 LKDNLPSL

-497 SASLRENAGRLVDG
+497 SASLRENAGRMVDG
-511 AISLAKGLAQGLA
+511 AISLAKNLAQGLA

-540 IAGVINDNA
+540 IAGIINDNA

-575 QNIPQIIGAIW
+575 QNIPKIIGAIW

-596 LGKTIIDG
+596 LGKTIITG
-604 LVSGAKALFG
+604 LTNGLKALAG
-614 SVSTTAQTIVQNF
+614 NVSTVAKTIAQNF
-627 RTIIADL
+627 KIFISDL
-634 PGYLKAIG
+634 PGNMLAIG
-642 SDIIHGLLN
+642 KDILRGLWN
-651 GIKGA
+651 GITGA
-656 WGWLIGNIKNFF
+656 IGWLIGNVKNFF
-668 LSIISG
+668 LSIISA
-674 VKAIFGIHSPSTIFA
+674 VKALFGINSPSTVFA

-701 GISELW
+701 GISGLW
-707 STVTGFFTG
+707 SMVTSFFTG

-725 TNAWTNIL
+725 SNAWANIL

-739 QSSLAQSFPLVA
+739 QSSLAQSFPVLA
-751 TIVQGPISTIQTIIE
+751 TIIQGPIDTIKIILE
-766 GLKGVLDGL
+766 GLKGVLDGI

-786 WSQAWEGVKGI
+786 WSQAWEGVKSI
-797 FGSIFDSLAAL
+797 FGNIFNSLAAL

-813 NAVIGII
+813 NAVISII

-828 GLKLDIPEWVPVLGG
+828 GLKLDIPDWVPVLGG

-853 PQLATGGIVTAPTI
+853 PQLAVGGIVTAPTV

-873 GEPEAILPISK
+873 GEPEAILPLSK
-884 LAGLI
+884 LAGI
-889 QTAAESITRPSIVS
+889 MRDTIAS
-903 ELPGLLQN
+903 
-911 AVAGMNQPSIIS
+911 MNRPSIIS
-923 ELLGQLT
+923 DLLGQLT
-930 SLQGGGDAELAT
+930 GAQEDQELAPV
-942 AGGPPI
+942 GGPPI

-957 FEGEAPKKED
+957 FEGEAPKKEEI
-967 MVEAE
+967 VEAE
-972 KMSQEEFDQH
+972 KMSQEEFARC
-982 MKRWQRDLER
+982 MARWRRDNDR

>member
-1 MATSK
+1 MASSK
-6 QYKLAIQIAGKVQ
+6 NYKLAIQIAGKVN
-19 NSFNSSIGAAQEK
+19 NSFNQSIGAAQGK

-39 AASAAKIAAAAW
+39 AAKAAQIAAAAW
-51 GAVKVGQFIGDAVEN
+51 GAVKIGQFIGDAVN
-66 FKEFEKA
+66 NYKDFEKA

-80 ARATDE
+80 ARASNE
-86 EYKQM
+86 EYAQM
-91 EAAARAAGASTT
+91 EAAARAAGAATT

-125 STKGLMPILRLS
+125 STAGLMPILRLS

-199 CGGAAKSV
+199 CGGAAKSI

-218 GILANNGTKGAEA
+218 GVLANNGTKGAEA

-242 TSKDVAIKA
+242 TSKDVALKA
-251 MKSLGVS
+251 MWKDLGVS
-258 VYDAQG
+258 VYDDVG
-264 QFRGLETVLGDIQAA
+264 EFRGLEAVLGDIQKK
-279 MSKLSTEDKMAA
+279 MSTMTTQDKMATL
-291 MAKIAGTNYSTE
+291 AKVAGTNYSTE

-330 ALTEALANTSNAW
+330 ALTEALANTSSAW
-343 QTLEADIMNHEGVL
+343 ETLEKDIMNHSGVL

-369 GAVEI
+369 GAIEL

-383 MALVEQFAPYAK
+383 LAIVKEFAPYAK
-395 DAIKGVADAIPSI
+395 DAIKGVADAIPGI
-408 TAAVTPMITSFIDFA
+408 TAAITPMITGFIGFA
-423 LPKIQKFGDGVKSV
+423 LPKIQKFGEGVKTV
-437 FSAFQEGGLAGGM
+437 FSAFQSGGLAGGM
-450 KSLGGFAS
+450 ESLGGFAS
-458 ELMTGAATAGASML
+458 ELMTGAATAASSML
-472 SNIGSS
+472 TNIGGY
-478 LKDNLPGL
+478 LKDNLPSL

-497 SASLRENAGRLVDG
+497 SASLRENAGRMVDG
-511 AISLAKGLAQGLA
+511 AISLAKNLAQGLA

-540 IAGVINDNA
+540 IAGIINDNA

-575 QNIPQIIGAIW
+575 QNIPKIIGAIW

-596 LGKTIIDG
+596 LGKTIITG
-604 LVSGAKALFG
+604 LTNGLKALAG
-614 SVSTTAQTIVQNF
+614 NVSTVAKTIAQNF
-627 RTIIADL
+627 KIFISDL
-634 PGYLKAIG
+634 PGNMLAIG
-642 SDIIHGLLN
+642 KDILRGLWN
-651 GIKGA
+651 GITGA
-656 WGWLIGNIKNFF
+656 IGWLIGNVKNFF
-668 LSIISG
+668 LSIISA
-674 VKAIFGIHSPSTIFA
+674 VKALFGINSPSTVFA

-701 GISELW
+701 GISGLW
-707 STVTGFFTG
+707 SMVTSFFTG

-725 TNAWTNIL
+725 SNAWANIL

-739 QSSLAQSFPLVA
+739 QSSLAQSFPVLA
-751 TIVQGPISTIQTIIE
+751 TIIQGPIDTIKIILE
-766 GLKGVLDGL
+766 GLKGVLDGI

-786 WSQAWEGVKGI
+786 WSQAWEGVKSI
-797 FGSIFDSLAAL
+797 FGNIFNSLAAL

-813 NAVIGII
+813 NAVISII

-828 GLKLDIPEWVPVLGG
+828 GLKLDIPDWVPVLGG

-853 PQLATGGIVTAPTI
+853 PQLAVGGIVTAPTV

-873 GEPEAILPISK
+873 GEPEAILPLSK
-884 LAGLI
+884 LAGI
-889 QTAAESITRPSIVS
+889 MRDTIAS
-903 ELPGLLQN
+903 
-911 AVAGMNQPSIIS
+911 MNRPSIIS
-923 ELLGQLT
+923 DLLGQLT
-930 SLQGGGDAELAT
+930 GAQEDQELAPV
-942 AGGPPI
+942 GGPPI
-948 QIHYNPQYH
+948 QIHYNPQYR
-957 FEGEAPKKED
+957 FEGEAPKKEEI
-967 MVEAE
+967 VEAE
-972 KMSQEEFDQH
+972 KMSQEEFARC
-982 MKRWQRDLER
+982 MARWRRDNDR

>member
-1 MATSK
+1 MASSK
-6 QYKLAIQIAGKVQ
+6 NYKLAIQIAGKVN
-19 NSFNSSIGAAQEK
+19 NSFNQSIGAAQGK

-39 AASAAKIAAAAW
+39 AAKAAQIAAAAW
-51 GAVKVGQFIGDAVEN
+51 GAVKIGQFIGDAVN
-66 FKEFEKA
+66 NYKDFEKA

-80 ARATDE
+80 ARASNE
-86 EYKQM
+86 EYAQM
-91 EAAARAAGASTT
+91 EAAARAAGAATT

-112 LGYMALAGWDVQK
+112 LGYMALAGWDVKK
-125 STKGLMPILRLS
+125 STEGLMPILRLS

-158 GVGEANG
+158 GIGEADG

-199 CGGAAKSV
+199 CGGAAKSI

-218 GILANNGTKGAEA
+218 GVLANNGTKGAEA

-242 TSKDVAIKA
+242 TSKDVALKA
-251 MKSLGVS
+251 MWKDLGVS
-258 VYDAQG
+258 VYDDVG
-264 QFRGLETVLGDIQAA
+264 EFRGLEAVLGDIQKK
-279 MSKLSTEDKMAA
+279 MSTMTTQDKMATL
-291 MAKIAGTNYSTE
+291 AKVAGTNYSTE

-330 ALTEALANTSNAW
+330 ALTEALANTSSAW
-343 QTLEADIMNHEGVL
+343 ETLEKDIMDHSGVL

-369 GAVEI
+369 GAIEL

-383 MALVEQFAPYAK
+383 LAIVKEFAPYAK
-395 DAIKGVADAIPSI
+395 DAIKGVADAIPGI
-408 TAAVTPMITSFIDFA
+408 TAAITPMITGFIGFA
-423 LPKIQKFGDGVKSV
+423 LPKIQKFGEGVKTV
-437 FSAFQEGGLAGGM
+437 FSAFQSGGLAGGM
-450 KSLGGFAS
+450 ESLGGFAS
-458 ELMTGAATAGASML
+458 ELMTGAATAASSML
-472 SNIGSS
+472 TNIGGY
-478 LKDNLPGL
+478 LKDNLPSL

-497 SASLRENAGRLVDG
+497 SASLRENAGRMVDG
-511 AISLAKGLAQGLA
+511 AISLAKNLAQGLA

-540 IAGVINDNA
+540 IAGIINDNA

-575 QNIPQIIGAIW
+575 QNIPKIIGAIW

-596 LGKTIIDG
+596 LGKTIITG
-604 LVSGAKALFG
+604 LTNGLKALAG
-614 SVSTTAQTIVQNF
+614 NVSTVAKTIAQNF
-627 RTIIADL
+627 KIFISDL
-634 PGYLKAIG
+634 PGNMLAIG
-642 SDIIHGLLN
+642 KDILRGLWN
-651 GIKGA
+651 GITGA
-656 WGWLIGNIKNFF
+656 IGWLIGNVKNFF
-668 LSIISG
+668 LSIISA
-674 VKAIFGIHSPSTIFA
+674 VKALFGINSPSTVFA

-701 GISELW
+701 GISGLW
-707 STVTGFFTG
+707 SMVTSFFTG

-725 TNAWTNIL
+725 SSAWSNIL

-739 QSSLAQSFPLVA
+739 QSSLAQSFPVLA
-751 TIVQGPISTIQTIIE
+751 TIIQGPIDTIKIILE
-766 GLKGVLDGL
+766 GLKGVLDGI

-786 WSQAWEGVKGI
+786 WSQAWEGVKSI
-797 FGSIFDSLAAL
+797 FGNIFDSLAAL

-813 NAVIGII
+813 NAVISII

-828 GLKLDIPEWVPVLGG
+828 GLKLDIPDWVPVLGG

-853 PQLATGGIVTAPTI
+853 PQLAVGGIVTAPTV

-873 GEPEAILPISK
+873 GEPEAILPLSK
-884 LAGLI
+884 LAGI
-889 QTAAESITRPSIVS
+889 MRDTIAS
-903 ELPGLLQN
+903 
-911 AVAGMNQPSIIS
+911 MNRPSIIS
-923 ELLGQLT
+923 DLLGQLT
-930 SLQGGGDAELAT
+930 GAQEDQELAP

-948 QIHYNPQYH
+948 QIHYNPQYR
-957 FEGEAPKKED
+957 FEGEAPKKEEI
-967 MVEAE
+967 VEAE
-972 KMSQEEFDQH
+972 KMSQEEFARC
-982 MKRWQRDLER
+982 MARWQRDNDR

>member
-1 MATSK
+1 MASSK
-6 QYKLAIQIAGKVQ
+6 NYKLAIQIAGKVN
-19 NSFNSSIGAAQEK
+19 NSFNQSIGAAQGK

-39 AASAAKIAAAAW
+39 AAKAAQIAAAAW
-51 GAVKVGQFIGDAVEN
+51 GAVKIGQFIGDAVN
-66 FKEFEKA
+66 NYKDFEKA

-80 ARATDE
+80 ARASNE
-86 EYKQM
+86 EYAQM
-91 EAAARAAGASTT
+91 EAAARAAGAATT

-125 STKGLMPILRLS
+125 STAGLMPILRLS

-199 CGGAAKSV
+199 CGGAAKSI

-218 GILANNGTKGAEA
+218 GVLANNGTKGAEA

-242 TSKDVAIKA
+242 TSKDVALKA
-251 MKSLGVS
+251 MWKDLGVS
-258 VYDAQG
+258 VYDDVG
-264 QFRGLETVLGDIQAA
+264 EFRGLEAVLGDIQKK
-279 MSKLSTEDKMAA
+279 MSTMTTQDKMATL
-291 MAKIAGTNYSTE
+291 AKVAGTNYSTE

-330 ALTEALANTSNAW
+330 ALTEALANTSSAW
-343 QTLEADIMNHEGVL
+343 ETLEKDIMNHSGVL

-369 GAVEI
+369 GAIEL

-383 MALVEQFAPYAK
+383 LAIVKEFAPYAK
-395 DAIKGVADAIPSI
+395 DAIKGVADAIPGI
-408 TAAVTPMITSFIDFA
+408 TAAITPMITGFIGFA
-423 LPKIQKFGDGVKSV
+423 LPKIQKFGEGVKTV
-437 FSAFQEGGLAGGM
+437 FSAFQSGGLAGGM
-450 KSLGGFAS
+450 ESLGGFAS
-458 ELMTGAATAGASML
+458 ELMTGAATAAASML
-472 SNIGSS
+472 TNIGGY
-478 LKDNLPGL
+478 LKDNLPSL

-497 SASLRENAGRLVDG
+497 SASLRENAGRMVDG
-511 AISLAKGLAQGLA
+511 AISLAKNLAQGLA

-540 IAGVINDNA
+540 IAGIINDNA

-575 QNIPQIIGAIW
+575 QNIPKIIGAIW

-596 LGKTIIDG
+596 LGKTIITG
-604 LVSGAKALFG
+604 LTNGLKALAG
-614 SVSTTAQTIVQNF
+614 NVSTVAKTIAQNF
-627 RTIIADL
+627 KIFISDL
-634 PGYLKAIG
+634 PGNMLAIG
-642 SDIIHGLLN
+642 KDILRGLWN
-651 GIKGA
+651 GITGA
-656 WGWLIGNIKNFF
+656 IGWLIGNVKNFF
-668 LSIISG
+668 LSIISA
-674 VKAIFGIHSPSTIFA
+674 VKALFGINSPSTVFA

-701 GISELW
+701 GISGLW
-707 STVTGFFTG
+707 SMVTSFFTG

-725 TNAWTNIL
+725 SNAWANIL

-739 QSSLAQSFPLVA
+739 QSSLAQSFPVLA
-751 TIVQGPISTIQTIIE
+751 TIIQGPIDTIKIILE
-766 GLKGVLDGL
+766 GLKGVLDGI

-786 WSQAWEGVKGI
+786 WSQAWEGVKSI
-797 FGSIFDSLAAL
+797 FGNIFNSLAAL

-813 NAVIGII
+813 NAVISII

-828 GLKLDIPEWVPVLGG
+828 GLKLDIPDWVPVLGG

-853 PQLATGGIVTAPTI
+853 PQLAVGGIVTAPTV

-873 GEPEAILPISK
+873 GEPEAILPLSK
-884 LAGLI
+884 LAGI
-889 QTAAESITRPSIVS
+889 MRDTIAS
-903 ELPGLLQN
+903 
-911 AVAGMNQPSIIS
+911 MNRPSIIS
-923 ELLGQLT
+923 DLLGQLT
-930 SLQGGGDAELAT
+930 GAQEDQELAPV
-942 AGGPPI
+942 GGPPI

-957 FEGEAPKKED
+957 FEGEAPKKEEI
-967 MVEAE
+967 VEAE
-972 KMSQEEFDQH
+972 KMSQEEFARC
-982 MKRWQRDLER
+982 MARWRRDNDR

>member
-1 MATSK
+1 MASSK
-6 QYKLAIQIAGKVQ
+6 NYKLAIQIAGKVN
-19 NSFNSSIGAAQEK
+19 NSFNQSIGAAQGK

-39 AASAAKIAAAAW
+39 AAKAAQIAAAAW
-51 GAVKVGQFIGDAVEN
+51 GAVKIGQFIGDAVN
-66 FKEFEKA
+66 NYKDFEKA

-80 ARATDE
+80 ARASNE
-86 EYKQM
+86 EYAQM
-91 EAAARAAGASTT
+91 EAAARAAGAATT

-112 LGYMALAGWDVQK
+112 LGYMALAGWDVKK
-125 STKGLMPILRLS
+125 STEGLMPILRLS

-158 GVGEANG
+158 GIGEADG

-199 CGGAAKSV
+199 CGGAAKSI

-218 GILANNGTKGAEA
+218 GVLANNGTKGAEA

-242 TSKDVAIKA
+242 TSKDVALKA
-251 MKSLGVS
+251 MWKDLGVS
-258 VYDAQG
+258 VYDDVG
-264 QFRGLETVLGDIQAA
+264 EFRGLEAVLGDIQKK
-279 MSKLSTEDKMAA
+279 MSTMTTQDKMATL
-291 MAKIAGTNYSTE
+291 AKVAGTNYSTE

-330 ALTEALANTSNAW
+330 ALTEALANTSSAW
-343 QTLEADIMNHEGVL
+343 ETLEKDIMDHSGVL

-369 GAVEI
+369 GAIEL

-383 MALVEQFAPYAK
+383 LAIVKEFAPYAK
-395 DAIKGVADAIPSI
+395 DAIKGVADAIPGI
-408 TAAVTPMITSFIDFA
+408 TAAITPMITGFIGFA
-423 LPKIQKFGDGVKSV
+423 LPKIQKFGEGVKTV
-437 FSAFQEGGLAGGM
+437 FSAFQSGGLAGGM
-450 KSLGGFAS
+450 ESLGGFAS
-458 ELMTGAATAGASML
+458 ELMTGAATAASSML
-472 SNIGSS
+472 TNIGGY
-478 LKDNLPGL
+478 LKDNLPSL

-497 SASLRENAGRLVDG
+497 SASLRENAGRMVDG
-511 AISLAKGLAQGLA
+511 AISLAKNLAQGLA

-540 IAGVINDNA
+540 IAGIINDNA

-575 QNIPQIIGAIW
+575 QNIPKIIGAIW

-596 LGKTIIDG
+596 LGKTIITG
-604 LVSGAKALFG
+604 LTNGLKALAG
-614 SVSTTAQTIVQNF
+614 NVSTVAKTIAQNF
-627 RTIIADL
+627 KIFISDL
-634 PGYLKAIG
+634 PGNMLAIG
-642 SDIIHGLLN
+642 KDILRGLWN
-651 GIKGA
+651 GITGA
-656 WGWLIGNIKNFF
+656 IGWLIGNVKNFF
-668 LSIISG
+668 LSIISA
-674 VKAIFGIHSPSTIFA
+674 VKALFGINSPSTVFA

-701 GISELW
+701 GISGLW
-707 STVTGFFTG
+707 SMVTSFFTG

-725 TNAWTNIL
+725 SSAWSNIL

-739 QSSLAQSFPLVA
+739 QSSLAQSFPVLA
-751 TIVQGPISTIQTIIE
+751 TIIQGPIDTIKIILE
-766 GLKGVLDGL
+766 GLKGVLDGI

-786 WSQAWEGVKGI
+786 WSQAWEGVKSI
-797 FGSIFDSLAAL
+797 FGNIFNSLAAL

-813 NAVIGII
+813 NAVISII

-828 GLKLDIPEWVPVLGG
+828 GLKLDIPDWVPVLGG

-853 PQLATGGIVTAPTI
+853 PQLAVGGIVTAPTV

-873 GEPEAILPISK
+873 GEPEAILPLSK
-884 LAGLI
+884 LAGI
-889 QTAAESITRPSIVS
+889 MRDTIAS
-903 ELPGLLQN
+903 
-911 AVAGMNQPSIIS
+911 MNRPSIIS
-923 ELLGQLT
+923 DLLGQLT
-930 SLQGGGDAELAT
+930 GAQEDQELAP

-948 QIHYNPQYH
+948 QIHYNPQYR
-957 FEGEAPKKED
+957 FEGEAPKKEEI
-967 MVEAE
+967 VEAE
-972 KMSQEEFDQH
+972 KMSQEEFARC
-982 MKRWQRDLER
+982 MARWQRDNDR

>member
-1 MATSK
+1 MASSK
-6 QYKLAIQIAGKVQ
+6 NYKLAIQIAGKVN
-19 NSFNSSIGAAQEK
+19 NSFNQSIGAAQGK

-39 AASAAKIAAAAW
+39 AAKAAQIAAAAW
-51 GAVKVGQFIGDAVEN
+51 GAVKIGQFIGDAVN
-66 FKEFEKA
+66 NYKDFEKA

-80 ARATDE
+80 ARASNE
-86 EYKQM
+86 EYAQM
-91 EAAARAAGASTT
+91 EAAARAAGAATT

-125 STKGLMPILRLS
+125 STAGLMPILRLS

-199 CGGAAKSV
+199 CGGAAKDI

-242 TSKDVAIKA
+242 TSEDVAIKQ
-251 MKSLGVS
+251 MKALGVS

-264 QFRGLETVLGDIQAA
+264 NFRGLETVLGDVQK
-279 MSKLSTEDKMAA
+279 SLSGLSTEDKMAA
-291 MAKIAGTNYSTE
+291 MAKIAETNYSTE

-330 ALTEALANTSNAW
+330 ALTEALANTSSAW
-343 QTLEADIMNHEGVL
+343 ETLEKDIMDHSGVL

-369 GAVEI
+369 GAIEL

-383 MALVEQFAPYAK
+383 LAIVKEFAPYAK
-395 DAIKGVADAIPSI
+395 DAIKGVADAIPGI
-408 TAAVTPMITSFIDFA
+408 TAAITPMITGFIGFA
-423 LPKIQKFGDGVKSV
+423 LPKIQKFGEGVKTV
-437 FSAFQEGGLAGGM
+437 FSAFQSGGLAGGM
-450 KSLGGFAS
+450 ESLGGFAS
-458 ELMTGAATAGASML
+458 ELMTGAATAASSML
-472 SNIGSS
+472 TNIGGY
-478 LKDNLPGL
+478 LKDNLPSL

-497 SASLRENAGRLVDG
+497 SASLRENAGRMVDG
-511 AISLAKGLAQGLA
+511 AISLAKNLAQGLA

-540 IAGVINDNA
+540 IAGIINDNA

-575 QNIPQIIGAIW
+575 QNIPKIIGAIW

-596 LGKTIIDG
+596 LGKTIITG
-604 LVSGAKALFG
+604 LTNGLKALAG
-614 SVSTTAQTIVQNF
+614 NVSTVAKTIAQNF
-627 RTIIADL
+627 KIFISDL
-634 PGYLKAIG
+634 PGNMLAIG
-642 SDIIHGLLN
+642 KDILRGLWN
-651 GIKGA
+651 GITGA
-656 WGWLIGNIKNFF
+656 IGWLIGNVKNFF
-668 LSIISG
+668 LSIIST
-674 VKAIFGIHSPSTIFA
+674 VKALFGINSPSTVFA

-701 GISELW
+701 GISGLW
-707 STVTGFFTG
+707 SMVTSFFTG

-725 TNAWTNIL
+725 SNAWANIL

-739 QSSLAQSFPLVA
+739 QSSLAQSFPVLA
-751 TIVQGPISTIQTIIE
+751 TIIQGPIDTIKIILE
-766 GLKGVLDGL
+766 GLKGVLDGI

-786 WSQAWEGVKGI
+786 WSQAWEGVKSI
-797 FGSIFDSLAAL
+797 FGNIFNSLAAL

-813 NAVIGII
+813 NAVISII

-828 GLKLDIPEWVPVLGG
+828 GLKLDIPDWVPVLGG

-853 PQLATGGIVTAPTI
+853 PQLAVGGIVTAPTV

-873 GEPEAILPISK
+873 GEPEAILPLSK
-884 LAGLI
+884 LAGI
-889 QTAAESITRPSIVS
+889 MRDTIAS
-903 ELPGLLQN
+903 
-911 AVAGMNQPSIIS
+911 MNRPSIIS
-923 ELLGQLT
+923 DLLGQLT
-930 SLQGGGDAELAT
+930 GAQEDQELAPV
-942 AGGPPI
+942 GGPPI

-957 FEGEAPKKED
+957 FEGEAPKKEEI
-967 MVEAE
+967 VEAE
-972 KMSQEEFDQH
+972 KMSQEEFARC
-982 MKRWQRDLER
+982 MARWQRDNDR

>member
-1 MATSK
+1 MASSK
-6 QYKLAIQIAGKVQ
+6 NYKLAIQIAGKVN
-19 NSFNSSIGAAQEK
+19 NSFNQSIGAAQGK

-39 AASAAKIAAAAW
+39 AAKAAQIAAAAW
-51 GAVKVGQFIGDAVEN
+51 GAVKIGQFIGDAVN
-66 FKEFEKA
+66 NYKDFEKA

-80 ARATDE
+80 ARASNE
-86 EYKQM
+86 EYAQM
-91 EAAARAAGASTT
+91 EAAARAAGAATT

-125 STKGLMPILRLS
+125 STAGLMPILRLS

-199 CGGAAKSV
+199 CGGAAKSI

-242 TSKDVAIKA
+242 TSEDVAIKQ
-251 MKSLGVS
+251 MKALGVS

-264 QFRGLETVLGDIQAA
+264 NFRGLETVLGDVQK
-279 MSKLSTEDKMAA
+279 SLSGLSTEDKMAA
-291 MAKIAGTNYSTE
+291 MAKIAETNYSTE

-330 ALTEALANTSNAW
+330 ALTEALANTSSAW
-343 QTLEADIMNHEGVL
+343 ETLEKDIMNHSGVL

-369 GAVEI
+369 GAIEL

-383 MALVEQFAPYAK
+383 LAIVKEFAPYAK
-395 DAIKGVADAIPSI
+395 DAIKGVADAIPGI
-408 TAAVTPMITSFIDFA
+408 TAAITPMITGFIGFA
-423 LPKIQKFGDGVKSV
+423 LPKIQKFGEGVKTV
-437 FSAFQEGGLAGGM
+437 FSAFQSGGLAGGM
-450 KSLGGFAS
+450 ESLGGFAS
-458 ELMTGAATAGASML
+458 ELMTGAATAASSML
-472 SNIGSS
+472 TNIGGY
-478 LKDNLPGL
+478 LKDNLPSL

-497 SASLRENAGRLVDG
+497 SVSLRENAGRMVDG
-511 AISLAKGLAQGLA
+511 AISLAKNLAQGLA

-540 IAGVINDNA
+540 IAGIINDNA

-575 QNIPQIIGAIW
+575 QNIPKIIGAIW

-596 LGKTIIDG
+596 LGKTIITG
-604 LVSGAKALFG
+604 LTNGLKALAG
-614 SVSTTAQTIVQNF
+614 NVSTVAKTIAQNF
-627 RTIIADL
+627 KIFISDL
-634 PGYLKAIG
+634 PGNMLAIG
-642 SDIIHGLLN
+642 KDILRGLWN
-651 GIKGA
+651 GITGA
-656 WGWLIGNIKNFF
+656 IGWLIGNVKNFF
-668 LSIISG
+668 LSIISA
-674 VKAIFGIHSPSTIFA
+674 VKALFGINSPSTVFA

-701 GISELW
+701 GISGLW
-707 STVTGFFTG
+707 SMVTSFFTG

-725 TNAWTNIL
+725 SSAWSNIL

-739 QSSLAQSFPLVA
+739 QSSLAQSFPVLA
-751 TIVQGPISTIQTIIE
+751 TIIQGPIDTIKIILE
-766 GLKGVLDGL
+766 GLKGVLDGI

-786 WSQAWEGVKGI
+786 WSQAWEGVKSI
-797 FGSIFDSLAAL
+797 FGNIFDSLAAL

-813 NAVIGII
+813 NAVISII

-828 GLKLDIPEWVPVLGG
+828 GLKLDIPDWVPVLGG

-853 PQLATGGIVTAPTI
+853 PQLAVGGIVTAPTV

-873 GEPEAILPISK
+873 GEPEAILPLSK
-884 LAGLI
+884 LAGI
-889 QTAAESITRPSIVS
+889 MRDTIAS
-903 ELPGLLQN
+903 
-911 AVAGMNQPSIIS
+911 MNRPSIIS
-923 ELLGQLT
+923 DLLGQLT
-930 SLQGGGDAELAT
+930 GAQEDQELAP

-948 QIHYNPQYH
+948 QIHYNPQYR
-957 FEGEAPKKED
+957 FEGEAPKKEEI
-967 MVEAE
+967 VEAE
-972 KMSQEEFDQH
+972 KMSQEEFARC
-982 MKRWQRDLER
+982 MARWQRDNDR

>member
-1 MATSK
+1 MASSK
-6 QYKLAIQIAGKVQ
+6 NYKLAIQIAGKVN
-19 NSFNSSIGAAQEK
+19 NSFNQSIGAAQGK

-39 AASAAKIAAAAW
+39 AAKAAQIAAAAW
-51 GAVKVGQFIGDAVEN
+51 GAVKIGQFIGDAVN
-66 FKEFEKA
+66 NYKDFEKA

-80 ARATDE
+80 ARASNE
-86 EYKQM
+86 EYAQM
-91 EAAARAAGASTT
+91 EAAARAAGAATT

-112 LGYMALAGWDVQK
+112 LGYMALAGWDVKK
-125 STKGLMPILRLS
+125 STEGLMPILRLS

-158 GVGEANG
+158 GIGEADG

-199 CGGAAKSV
+199 CGGAAKSI

-218 GILANNGTKGAEA
+218 GVLANNGTKGAEA

-242 TSKDVAIKA
+242 TSKDVALKA
-251 MKSLGVS
+251 MWKDLGVS
-258 VYDAQG
+258 VYDDVG
-264 QFRGLETVLGDIQAA
+264 EFRGLEAVLGDIQKK
-279 MSKLSTEDKMAA
+279 MSTMTTQDKMATL
-291 MAKIAGTNYSTE
+291 AKVAGTNYSTE

-330 ALTEALANTSNAW
+330 ALTEALANTSSAW
-343 QTLEADIMNHEGVL
+343 ETLEKDIMNHSGVL

-369 GAVEI
+369 GAIEL

-383 MALVEQFAPYAK
+383 LAIVKEFAPYAK
-395 DAIKGVADAIPSI
+395 DAIKGVADAIPGI
-408 TAAVTPMITSFIDFA
+408 TAAITPMITGFIGFA
-423 LPKIQKFGDGVKSV
+423 LPKIQKFGEGVKTV
-437 FSAFQEGGLAGGM
+437 FSAFQSGGLAGGM
-450 KSLGGFAS
+450 ESLGGFAS
-458 ELMTGAATAGASML
+458 ELMTGAATAASSML
-472 SNIGSS
+472 TNIGGY
-478 LKDNLPGL
+478 LKDNLPSL

-497 SASLRENAGRLVDG
+497 SASLRENAGRMVDG
-511 AISLAKGLAQGLA
+511 AISLAKNLAQGLA

-540 IAGVINDNA
+540 IAGIINDNA

-575 QNIPQIIGAIW
+575 QNIPKIIGAIW

-596 LGKTIIDG
+596 LGKTIITG
-604 LVSGAKALFG
+604 LTNGLKALAGNVSTVAKAI
-614 SVSTTAQTIVQNF
+614 AQNF
-627 RTIIADL
+627 KIFISDL
-634 PGYLKAIG
+634 PGNMLAIG
-642 SDIIHGLLN
+642 KDILRGLWN
-651 GIKGA
+651 GITGA
-656 WGWLIGNIKNFF
+656 IGWLIGNVKNFF
-668 LSIISG
+668 LSIISA
-674 VKAIFGIHSPSTIFA
+674 VKALFGINSPSTVFA

-701 GISELW
+701 GISGLW
-707 STVTGFFTG
+707 SMVTSFFTG

-725 TNAWTNIL
+725 SNAWANIL

-739 QSSLAQSFPLVA
+739 QSSLAQSFPVLA
-751 TIVQGPISTIQTIIE
+751 TIIQGPIDTIKIILE
-766 GLKGVLDGL
+766 GLKGVLDGI

-786 WSQAWEGVKGI
+786 WSQAWEGVKSI
-797 FGSIFDSLAAL
+797 FGNIFNSLAAL

-813 NAVIGII
+813 NAVISII

-828 GLKLDIPEWVPVLGG
+828 GLKLDIPDWVPVLGG

-853 PQLATGGIVTAPTI
+853 PQLAVGGIVTAPTV

-873 GEPEAILPISK
+873 GEPEAILPLSK
-884 LAGLI
+884 LAGI
-889 QTAAESITRPSIVS
+889 MRDTIAS
-903 ELPGLLQN
+903 
-911 AVAGMNQPSIIS
+911 MNRPSIIS
-923 ELLGQLT
+923 DLLGQLT
-930 SLQGGGDAELAT
+930 GAQEDQELAP

-948 QIHYNPQYH
+948 QIHYNPQYR
-957 FEGEAPKKED
+957 FEGEAPKKEEI
-967 MVEAE
+967 VEAE
-972 KMSQEEFDQH
+972 KMSQEEFARC
-982 MKRWQRDLER
+982 MARWQRDNDR

>member
-1 MATSK
+1 MASSK
-6 QYKLAIQIAGKVQ
+6 NYKLAIQIAGKVN
-19 NSFNSSIGAAQEK
+19 NSFNQSIGAAQGK

-39 AASAAKIAAAAW
+39 AAKAAQIAAAAW
-51 GAVKVGQFIGDAVEN
+51 GAVKIGQFIGDAVN
-66 FKEFEKA
+66 NYKDFEKA

-80 ARATDE
+80 ARASNE
-86 EYKQM
+86 EYAQM
-91 EAAARAAGASTT
+91 EAAARAAGAATT

-112 LGYMALAGWDVQK
+112 LGYMALAGWDVKK
-125 STKGLMPILRLS
+125 STEGLMPILRLS

-158 GVGEANG
+158 GIGEADG

-199 CGGAAKSV
+199 CGGAAKSI

-218 GILANNGTKGAEA
+218 GVLANNGTKGAEA

-242 TSKDVAIKA
+242 TSKDVALKA
-251 MKSLGVS
+251 MWKDLGVS
-258 VYDAQG
+258 VYDDVG
-264 QFRGLETVLGDIQAA
+264 EFRGLEAVLGDIQKK
-279 MSKLSTEDKMAA
+279 MSTMTTQDKMATL
-291 MAKIAGTNYSTE
+291 AKVAGTNYSTE

-330 ALTEALANTSNAW
+330 ALTEALANTSSAW
-343 QTLEADIMNHEGVL
+343 ETLEKDIMNHSGVL

-369 GAVEI
+369 GAIES

-383 MALVEQFAPYAK
+383 LAIVKEFAPYAK
-395 DAIKGVADAIPSI
+395 DAIKGVADAIPGI
-408 TAAVTPMITSFIDFA
+408 TAAITPMITGFIGFA
-423 LPKIQKFGDGVKSV
+423 LPKIQKFGEGVKTV
-437 FSAFQEGGLAGGM
+437 FSAFQSGGLAGGM
-450 KSLGGFAS
+450 ESLGGFAS
-458 ELMTGAATAGASML
+458 ELMTGAATAASSML
-472 SNIGSS
+472 TNIGGY
-478 LKDNLPGL
+478 LKDNLPSL

-497 SASLRENAGRLVDG
+497 SASLRENAGRMVDG
-511 AISLAKGLAQGLA
+511 AISLAKNLAQGLA

-540 IAGVINDNA
+540 IAGIINDNA

-575 QNIPQIIGAIW
+575 QNIPKIIGAIW

-596 LGKTIIDG
+596 LGKTIITG
-604 LVSGAKALFG
+604 LTNGLKALAG
-614 SVSTTAQTIVQNF
+614 NVSTVAKTIAQNF
-627 RTIIADL
+627 KIFISDL
-634 PGYLKAIG
+634 PGNMLAIG
-642 SDIIHGLLN
+642 KDILRGLWN
-651 GIKGA
+651 GITGA
-656 WGWLIGNIKNFF
+656 IGWLIGNVKNFF
-668 LSIISG
+668 LSIISA
-674 VKAIFGIHSPSTIFA
+674 VKALFGINSPSTVFA

-701 GISELW
+701 GISGLW
-707 STVTGFFTG
+707 SMVTSFFTG

-725 TNAWTNIL
+725 SNAWANIL

-739 QSSLAQSFPLVA
+739 QSSLAQSFPVLA
-751 TIVQGPISTIQTIIE
+751 TIIQGPIDTIKIILE
-766 GLKGVLDGL
+766 GLKGVLDGI

-786 WSQAWEGVKGI
+786 WSQAWEGVKSI
-797 FGSIFDSLAAL
+797 FGNIFNSLAAL

-813 NAVIGII
+813 NAVISII

-828 GLKLDIPEWVPVLGG
+828 GLKLDIPDWVPVLGG

-853 PQLATGGIVTAPTI
+853 PQLAVGGIVTAPTV

-873 GEPEAILPISK
+873 GEPEAILPLSK
-884 LAGLI
+884 LAGI
-889 QTAAESITRPSIVS
+889 MRDTIAS
-903 ELPGLLQN
+903 
-911 AVAGMNQPSIIS
+911 MNRPSIIS
-923 ELLGQLT
+923 DLLGQLT
-930 SLQGGGDAELAT
+930 GAQEDQELAPV
-942 AGGPPI
+942 GGPPI

-957 FEGEAPKKED
+957 FEGEAPKKEEI
-967 MVEAE
+967 VEAE
-972 KMSQEEFDQH
+972 KMSQEEFARC
-982 MKRWQRDLER
+982 MARWRRDNDR

>member
-1 MATSK
+1 
-6 QYKLAIQIAGKVQ
+6 
-19 NSFNSSIGAAQEK
+19 

-39 AASAAKIAAAAW
+39 AAKAAQIAAAAW
-51 GAVKVGQFIGDAVEN
+51 GAVKIGQFIGDAVN
-66 FKEFEKA
+66 NYKDFEKA

-80 ARATDE
+80 ARASNE
-86 EYKQM
+86 EYAQM
-91 EAAARAAGASTT
+91 EAAARAAGAATT

-112 LGYMALAGWDVQK
+112 LGYMALAGWDVKK
-125 STKGLMPILRLS
+125 STEGLMPILRLS

-158 GVGEANG
+158 GIGEADG

-199 CGGAAKSV
+199 CGGAAKSI

-218 GILANNGTKGAEA
+218 GVLANNGTKGAEA

-242 TSKDVAIKA
+242 TSKDVALKA
-251 MKSLGVS
+251 MWKDLGVS
-258 VYDAQG
+258 VYDDVG
-264 QFRGLETVLGDIQAA
+264 EFRGLEAVLGDIQKK
-279 MSKLSTEDKMAA
+279 MSTMTTQDKMATL
-291 MAKIAGTNYSTE
+291 AKVAGTNYSTE

-330 ALTEALANTSNAW
+330 ALTEALANTSSAW
-343 QTLEADIMNHEGVL
+343 ETLEKDIMNHSGVL

-369 GAVEI
+369 GAIEL

-383 MALVEQFAPYAK
+383 LAIVKEFAPYAK
-395 DAIKGVADAIPSI
+395 DAIKGVADAIPGI
-408 TAAVTPMITSFIDFA
+408 TAAITPMITGFIGFA
-423 LPKIQKFGDGVKSV
+423 LPKIQKFGEGVKTV
-437 FSAFQEGGLAGGM
+437 FSAFQSGGLAGGM
-450 KSLGGFAS
+450 ESLGGFAS
-458 ELMTGAATAGASML
+458 ELMTGAATAASSML
-472 SNIGSS
+472 TNIGGY
-478 LKDNLPGL
+478 LKDNLPSL

-497 SASLRENAGRLVDG
+497 SASLRENAGRMVDG
-511 AISLAKGLAQGLA
+511 AISLAKNLAQGLA

-540 IAGVINDNA
+540 IAGIINDNA

-575 QNIPQIIGAIW
+575 QNIPKIIGAIW

-596 LGKTIIDG
+596 LGKTIITG
-604 LVSGAKALFG
+604 LTNGLKALAG
-614 SVSTTAQTIVQNF
+614 NVSTVAKTIAQNF
-627 RTIIADL
+627 KIFISDL
-634 PGYLKAIG
+634 PGNMLAIG
-642 SDIIHGLLN
+642 KDILRGLWN
-651 GIKGA
+651 GITGA
-656 WGWLIGNIKNFF
+656 IGWLIGNVKNFF
-668 LSIISG
+668 LSIISA
-674 VKAIFGIHSPSTIFA
+674 VKALFGINSPSTVFA

-701 GISELW
+701 GISGLW
-707 STVTGFFTG
+707 SMVTSFFTG

-725 TNAWTNIL
+725 SNAWANIL

-739 QSSLAQSFPLVA
+739 QSSLAQSFPVLA
-751 TIVQGPISTIQTIIE
+751 TIIQGPIDTIKIILE
-766 GLKGVLDGL
+766 GLKGVLDGI

-786 WSQAWEGVKGI
+786 WSQAWEGVKSI
-797 FGSIFDSLAAL
+797 FGNIFNSLAAL

-813 NAVIGII
+813 NAVISII

-828 GLKLDIPEWVPVLGG
+828 GLKLDIPDWVPVLGG

-853 PQLATGGIVTAPTI
+853 PQLAVGGIVTAPTV

-873 GEPEAILPISK
+873 GEPEAILPLSK
-884 LAGLI
+884 LAGI
-889 QTAAESITRPSIVS
+889 MRDTIAS
-903 ELPGLLQN
+903 
-911 AVAGMNQPSIIS
+911 MNRPSIIS
-923 ELLGQLT
+923 DLLGQLT
-930 SLQGGGDAELAT
+930 GAQEDQELAPV
-942 AGGPPI
+942 GGPPI
-948 QIHYNPQYH
+948 QIHYNPQYR
-957 FEGEAPKKED
+957 FEGEAPKKEEI
-967 MVEAE
+967 VEAE
-972 KMSQEEFDQH
+972 KMSQEEFARC
-982 MKRWQRDLER
+982 MARWQRDNDR

>member
-1 MATSK
+1 MASSK
-6 QYKLAIQIAGKVQ
+6 NYKLAIQIAGKVN
-19 NSFNSSIGAAQEK
+19 NSFNQSIGAAQGK

-39 AASAAKIAAAAW
+39 AAKAAQIAAAAW
-51 GAVKVGQFIGDAVEN
+51 GAVKIGQFIGDAVN
-66 FKEFEKA
+66 NYKDFEKA

-80 ARATDE
+80 ARASNE
-86 EYKQM
+86 EYAQM
-91 EAAARAAGASTT
+91 EAAARAAGAATT

-112 LGYMALAGWDVQK
+112 LGYMALAGWDVKK
-125 STKGLMPILRLS
+125 STEGLMPILRLS

-158 GVGEANG
+158 GIGEADG

-199 CGGAAKSV
+199 CGGAAKSI

-218 GILANNGTKGAEA
+218 GVLANNGTKGAEA

-242 TSKDVAIKA
+242 TSKDVALKA
-251 MKSLGVS
+251 MWKDLGVS
-258 VYDAQG
+258 VYDDVG
-264 QFRGLETVLGDIQAA
+264 EFRGLEAVLGDIQKK
-279 MSKLSTEDKMAA
+279 MSTMTTQDKMATL
-291 MAKIAGTNYSTE
+291 AKVAGTNYSTE

-330 ALTEALANTSNAW
+330 ALTEALANTSSAW
-343 QTLEADIMNHEGVL
+343 ETLEKDIMNHSGVL

-369 GAVEI
+369 GAIEL

-383 MALVEQFAPYAK
+383 LAIVKEFAPYAK
-395 DAIKGVADAIPSI
+395 DAIKGVADAIPGI
-408 TAAVTPMITSFIDFA
+408 TAAITPMITGFIGFA
-423 LPKIQKFGDGVKSV
+423 LPKIQKFGEGVKTV
-437 FSAFQEGGLAGGM
+437 FSAFQSGGLAGGM
-450 KSLGGFAS
+450 ESLGGFAS
-458 ELMTGAATAGASML
+458 ELMTGAATAASSML
-472 SNIGSS
+472 TNIGGY
-478 LKDNLPGL
+478 LKDNLPSL

-497 SASLRENAGRLVDG
+497 SASLRENAGRMVDG
-511 AISLAKGLAQGLA
+511 AISLAKNLAQGLA

-540 IAGVINDNA
+540 IAGIINDNA

-575 QNIPQIIGAIW
+575 QNIPKIIGAIW

-596 LGKTIIDG
+596 LGKTIITG
-604 LVSGAKALFG
+604 LTNGLKALAG
-614 SVSTTAQTIVQNF
+614 NVSTVAKTIAQNF
-627 RTIIADL
+627 KIFISDL
-634 PGYLKAIG
+634 PGNMLAIG
-642 SDIIHGLLN
+642 KDILRGLWN
-651 GIKGA
+651 GITGA
-656 WGWLIGNIKNFF
+656 IGWLIGNVKNFF
-668 LSIISG
+668 LSIISA
-674 VKAIFGIHSPSTIFA
+674 VKALFGINSPSTVFA

-701 GISELW
+701 GISGLW
-707 STVTGFFTG
+707 SMVTSFFTG

-725 TNAWTNIL
+725 SNAWANIL

-739 QSSLAQSFPLVA
+739 QSSLAQSFPVLA
-751 TIVQGPISTIQTIIE
+751 TIIQGPIDTIKIILE
-766 GLKGVLDGL
+766 GLKGVLDGI

-786 WSQAWEGVKGI
+786 WSQAWEGVKSI
-797 FGSIFDSLAAL
+797 FGNIFNSLAAL

-813 NAVIGII
+813 NAVISII

-828 GLKLDIPEWVPVLGG
+828 GLKLDIPDWVPVLGG

-853 PQLATGGIVTAPTI
+853 PQLAVGGIVTAPTV

-873 GEPEAILPISK
+873 GEPEAILPLSK
-884 LAGLI
+884 LAGI
-889 QTAAESITRPSIVS
+889 MRDTIAS
-903 ELPGLLQN
+903 
-911 AVAGMNQPSIIS
+911 MNRPSIIS
-923 ELLGQLT
+923 DLLGQLT
-930 SLQGGGDAELAT
+930 GAQEDQELAP

-948 QIHYNPQYH
+948 QIHYNPQYR
-957 FEGEAPKKED
+957 FEGEAPKKEEI
-967 MVEAE
+967 VEAE
-972 KMSQEEFDQH
+972 KMSQEEFARC
-982 MKRWQRDLER
+982 MARWQRDNDR

>member
-1 MATSK
+1 MASSK
-6 QYKLAIQIAGKVQ
+6 NYKLAIQIAGKVN
-19 NSFNSSIGAAQEK
+19 NSFNQSIGAAQGK

-39 AASAAKIAAAAW
+39 AAKAAQIAAAAW
-51 GAVKVGQFIGDAVEN
+51 GAVKIGQFIGDAVNN
-66 FKEFEKA
+66 FKDFEKA

-80 ARATDE
+80 ARASNE
-86 EYKQM
+86 EYAQM
-91 EAAARAAGASTT
+91 EAAARAAGAATT

-112 LGYMALAGWDVQK
+112 LGYMALAGWDVKK
-125 STKGLMPILRLS
+125 STEGLMPILRLS

-184 ASNTSAEA
+184 ASNTTAEA

-199 CGGAAKSV
+199 CGGAAKSI

-242 TSKDVAIKA
+242 TSKDVAIKQ
-251 MKSLGVS
+251 MKALGVS

-264 QFRGLETVLGDIQAA
+264 NFRGLETVLGDVQKAL
-279 MSKLSTEDKMAA
+279 SGLSTEDKMAA

-330 ALTEALANTSNAW
+330 ALTEALANTSSAW
-343 QTLEADIMNHEGVL
+343 ETLEKDIMNHSGVL

-369 GAVEI
+369 GAIEL

-383 MALVEQFAPYAK
+383 LAIVKEFAPYAK
-395 DAIKGVADAIPSI
+395 DAIKGVADAIPGI
-408 TAAVTPMITSFIDFA
+408 TAAITPMITGFIGFA
-423 LPKIQKFGDGVKSV
+423 LPKIQKFGEGVKTV
-437 FSAFQEGGLAGGM
+437 FSAFQSGGLAGGM
-450 KSLGGFAS
+450 ESLGGFAS
-458 ELMTGAATAGASML
+458 ELMTGAATAASSML
-472 SNIGSS
+472 TNIGGY
-478 LKDNLPGL
+478 LKDNLPSL

-511 AISLAKGLAQGLA
+511 AISLAKNLAQGLA

-540 IAGVINDNA
+540 IAGIINDNA

-575 QNIPQIIGAIW
+575 QNIPKIIGAIW

-596 LGKTIIDG
+596 LGKTIITG
-604 LVSGAKALFG
+604 LTNGLKALAG
-614 SVSTTAQTIVQNF
+614 NVSTVAKTIAQNF
-627 RTIIADL
+627 KIFISDL
-634 PGYLKAIG
+634 PGNMLAIG
-642 SDIIHGLLN
+642 KDILRGLWS
-651 GIKGA
+651 GITGA
-656 WGWLIGNIKNFF
+656 IGWLIGNIGNFF
-668 LSIISG
+668 LSIISA
-674 VKAIFGIHSPSTIFA
+674 VKAIFGINSPSTVFA

-701 GISELW
+701 GISALW
-707 STVTGFFTG
+707 NMVTSFFTG

-725 TNAWTNIL
+725 SNAWANIL

-739 QSSLAQSFPLVA
+739 QSSLAQTFPVLA
-751 TIVQGPISTIQTIIE
+751 TIIQGPIDTIKIILE
-766 GLKGVLDGL
+766 GLKGVLDG
-775 IQFITGVFTGN
+775 IVQFITGVFTGN
-786 WSQAWEGVKGI
+786 WSQAWEGVKSI
-797 FGSIFDSLAAL
+797 FGNIFNSLAAL

-813 NAVIGII
+813 NAVISII

-828 GLKLDIPEWVPVLGG
+828 GLKLDIPDWVPVLGG

-853 PQLATGGIVTAPTI
+853 PQLAVGGIVTAPTV

-873 GEPEAILPISK
+873 GEPEAILPLSK
-884 LAGLI
+884 LAGI
-889 QTAAESITRPSIVS
+889 MRDTIAS
-903 ELPGLLQN
+903 
-911 AVAGMNQPSIIS
+911 MNRPSIIS
-923 ELLGQLT
+923 DLLGQLT
-930 SLQGGGDAELAT
+930 GTQEDQELAP

-957 FEGEAPKKED
+957 FEGEAPKKEEI
-967 MVEAE
+967 VEAE
-972 KMSQEEFDQH
+972 KMSQEEFARC
-982 MKRWQRDLER
+982 MARWQRDNDR

>member
-1 MATSK
+1 MASSK
-6 QYKLAIQIAGKVQ
+6 NYKLAIQIAGKVN
-19 NSFNSSIGAAQEK
+19 NSFNQSIGAAQGK

-39 AASAAKIAAAAW
+39 AAKAAQIAAAAW
-51 GAVKVGQFIGDAVEN
+51 GAVKIGQFIGDAVN
-66 FKEFEKA
+66 NYKDFEKA

-80 ARATDE
+80 ARASNE
-86 EYKQM
+86 EYAQM
-91 EAAARAAGASTT
+91 EAAARAAGAATT

-112 LGYMALAGWDVQK
+112 LGYMALAGWDVKK
-125 STKGLMPILRLS
+125 STEGLMPILRLS

-158 GVGEANG
+158 GIGEADG

-199 CGGAAKSV
+199 CGGAAKSI

-218 GILANNGTKGAEA
+218 GVLANNGTKGAEA

-242 TSKDVAIKA
+242 TSKDVALKA
-251 MKSLGVS
+251 MWKDLGVS
-258 VYDAQG
+258 VYDDVG
-264 QFRGLETVLGDIQAA
+264 EFRGLEAVLGDIQKK
-279 MSKLSTEDKMAA
+279 MSTMTTQDKMATL
-291 MAKIAGTNYSTE
+291 AKVAGTNYSTE

-330 ALTEALANTSNAW
+330 ALTEALANTSSAW
-343 QTLEADIMNHEGVL
+343 ETLEKDIMNHSGVL

-369 GAVEI
+369 GAIEL

-383 MALVEQFAPYAK
+383 LAIVKEFAPYAK
-395 DAIKGVADAIPSI
+395 DAIKGVADAIPGI
-408 TAAVTPMITSFIDFA
+408 TAAITPMITGFIGFA
-423 LPKIQKFGDGVKSV
+423 LPKIQKFGEGVKTV
-437 FSAFQEGGLAGGM
+437 FSAFQSGGLAGGM
-450 KSLGGFAS
+450 ESLGGFAS
-458 ELMTGAATAGASML
+458 ELMTGAATAASSML
-472 SNIGSS
+472 TNIGGY
-478 LKDNLPGL
+478 LKDNLPSL

-497 SASLRENAGRLVDG
+497 SASLRENAGRMVDG
-511 AISLAKGLAQGLA
+511 AISLAKNLAQGLA

-540 IAGVINDNA
+540 IAGIINDNA

-575 QNIPQIIGAIW
+575 QNIPKIIGAIW

-596 LGKTIIDG
+596 LGKTIITG
-604 LVSGAKALFG
+604 LTNGLKALAG
-614 SVSTTAQTIVQNF
+614 NVSTVAKTIAQNF
-627 RTIIADL
+627 KIFISDL
-634 PGYLKAIG
+634 PGNMLAIG
-642 SDIIHGLLN
+642 KDILRGLWN
-651 GIKGA
+651 GITGA
-656 WGWLIGNIKNFF
+656 IGWLIGNVKNFF
-668 LSIISG
+668 LSIISA
-674 VKAIFGIHSPSTIFA
+674 VKALFGINSPSTVFA

-701 GISELW
+701 GISGLW
-707 STVTGFFTG
+707 SMVTSFFTG

-725 TNAWTNIL
+725 SNAWANIL

-739 QSSLAQSFPLVA
+739 QSSLAQSFPVLA
-751 TIVQGPISTIQTIIE
+751 TIIQGPIDTIKIILE
-766 GLKGVLDGL
+766 GLKGVLDGI

-786 WSQAWEGVKGI
+786 WSQAWEGVKSI
-797 FGSIFDSLAAL
+797 FGNIFNSLAAL

-813 NAVIGII
+813 NAVISII

-828 GLKLDIPEWVPVLGG
+828 GLKLDIPDWVPVLGG

-853 PQLATGGIVTAPTI
+853 PQLAVGGIVTAPTV

-873 GEPEAILPISK
+873 GEPEAILPLSK
-884 LAGLI
+884 LAGI
-889 QTAAESITRPSIVS
+889 MRDTIAS
-903 ELPGLLQN
+903 
-911 AVAGMNQPSIIS
+911 MNRPSIIS
-923 ELLGQLT
+923 DLLGQLT
-930 SLQGGGDAELAT
+930 GAQEDQELAP

-957 FEGEAPKKED
+957 FEGEAPKKEEI
-967 MVEAE
+967 VEAE
-972 KMSQEEFDQH
+972 KMSQEEFARC
-982 MKRWQRDLER
+982 MARWRRDNDR

>member
-1 MATSK
+1 MASSK
-6 QYKLAIQIAGKVQ
+6 NYKLAIQIAGKVN
-19 NSFNSSIGAAQEK
+19 NSFNQSIGAAQGK

-39 AASAAKIAAAAW
+39 AAKAAQIAAAAW
-51 GAVKVGQFIGDAVEN
+51 GAVKIGQFIGDAVN
-66 FKEFEKA
+66 NYKDFEKA

-80 ARATDE
+80 ARASNE
-86 EYKQM
+86 EYAQM
-91 EAAARAAGASTT
+91 EAAARAAGAATT

-112 LGYMALAGWDVQK
+112 LGYMALAGWDVKK
-125 STKGLMPILRLS
+125 STEGLMPILRLS

-158 GVGEANG
+158 GIGEADG

-199 CGGAAKSV
+199 CGGAAKSI

-218 GILANNGTKGAEA
+218 GVLANNGTKGAEA

-242 TSKDVAIKA
+242 TSKDVALKA
-251 MKSLGVS
+251 MWKDLGVS
-258 VYDAQG
+258 VYDDVG
-264 QFRGLETVLGDIQAA
+264 EFRGLEAVLGDIQKK
-279 MSKLSTEDKMAA
+279 MSTMTTQDKMATL
-291 MAKIAGTNYSTE
+291 AKVAGTNYSTE

-330 ALTEALANTSNAW
+330 ALTEALANTSSAW
-343 QTLEADIMNHEGVL
+343 ETLEKDIMNHSGVL

-369 GAVEI
+369 GAIEL

-383 MALVEQFAPYAK
+383 LAIVKEFAPYAK
-395 DAIKGVADAIPSI
+395 DAIKGVADAIPGI
-408 TAAVTPMITSFIDFA
+408 TAAITPMITGFIGFA
-423 LPKIQKFGDGVKSV
+423 LPKIQKFGEGVKTV
-437 FSAFQEGGLAGGM
+437 FSAFQSGGLAGGM
-450 KSLGGFAS
+450 ESLGGFAS
-458 ELMTGAATAGASML
+458 ELMTGAATAASSML
-472 SNIGSS
+472 TNIGGY
-478 LKDNLPGL
+478 LKDNLPSL

-497 SASLRENAGRLVDG
+497 SASLRENAGRMVDG
-511 AISLAKGLAQGLA
+511 AISLAKNLAQGLA

-540 IAGVINDNA
+540 IAGIINDNA

-575 QNIPQIIGAIW
+575 QNIPKIIGAIW

-596 LGKTIIDG
+596 LGKTIITG
-604 LVSGAKALFG
+604 LTNGLKALAG
-614 SVSTTAQTIVQNF
+614 NVSTVAKTIAQNF
-627 RTIIADL
+627 KIFISDL
-634 PGYLKAIG
+634 PGNMLAIG
-642 SDIIHGLLN
+642 KDILRGLWN
-651 GIKGA
+651 GITGA
-656 WGWLIGNIKNFF
+656 IGWLIGNVKNFF
-668 LSIISG
+668 LSIISA
-674 VKAIFGIHSPSTIFA
+674 VKALFGINSPSTVFA

-701 GISELW
+701 GISGLW
-707 STVTGFFTG
+707 SMVTSFFTG

-725 TNAWTNIL
+725 SNAWANIL

-739 QSSLAQSFPLVA
+739 QSSLAQSFPVLA
-751 TIVQGPISTIQTIIE
+751 TIIQGPIDTIKIILE
-766 GLKGVLDGL
+766 GLKGVLDGI

-786 WSQAWEGVKGI
+786 WSQAWEGVKSI
-797 FGSIFDSLAAL
+797 FGNIFNSLAAL

-813 NAVIGII
+813 NAVISII

-828 GLKLDIPEWVPVLGG
+828 GLKLDIPDWVPVLGG

-853 PQLATGGIVTAPTI
+853 PQLAVGGIVTAPTV

-873 GEPEAILPISK
+873 GEPEAILPLSK
-884 LAGLI
+884 LAGI
-889 QTAAESITRPSIVS
+889 MRDTIAS
-903 ELPGLLQN
+903 
-911 AVAGMNQPSIIS
+911 MNRPSIIS
-923 ELLGQLT
+923 DLLGQLT
-930 SLQGGGDAELAT
+930 GAQEDQELAPV
-942 AGGPPI
+942 GGPPI
-948 QIHYNPQYH
+948 QIHYNPQYR
-957 FEGEAPKKED
+957 FEGEAPKKEEI
-967 MVEAE
+967 VEAE
-972 KMSQEEFDQH
+972 KMSQEEFARC
-982 MKRWQRDLER
+982 MARWQRDNDR

>member
-1 MATSK
+1 MASSK
-6 QYKLAIQIAGKVQ
+6 NYKLAIQIAGKVN
-19 NSFNSSIGAAQEK
+19 NSFNQSIGAAQGK

-39 AASAAKIAAAAW
+39 AAKAAQIAAAAW
-51 GAVKVGQFIGDAVEN
+51 GAVKIGQFIGDAVN
-66 FKEFEKA
+66 NYKDFEKA

-80 ARATDE
+80 ARASNE
-86 EYKQM
+86 EYAQM
-91 EAAARAAGASTT
+91 EAAARAAGAATT

-112 LGYMALAGWDVQK
+112 LGYMALAGWDVKK
-125 STKGLMPILRLS
+125 STEGLMPILRLS

-158 GVGEANG
+158 GIGEADG

-199 CGGAAKSV
+199 CGGAAKSI

-218 GILANNGTKGAEA
+218 GVLANNGTKGAEA

-242 TSKDVAIKA
+242 TSKDVALKA
-251 MKSLGVS
+251 MWKDLGVS
-258 VYDAQG
+258 VYDDVG
-264 QFRGLETVLGDIQAA
+264 EFRGLEAVLGDIQKK
-279 MSKLSTEDKMAA
+279 MSTMTTQDKMATL
-291 MAKIAGTNYSTE
+291 AKVAGTNYSTE

-330 ALTEALANTSNAW
+330 ALTEALANTSSAW
-343 QTLEADIMNHEGVL
+343 ETLEKDIMNHSGVL

-369 GAVEI
+369 GAIEL

-383 MALVEQFAPYAK
+383 LAIVKEFAPYAK
-395 DAIKGVADAIPSI
+395 DAIKGVADAIPGI
-408 TAAVTPMITSFIDFA
+408 TAAITPMITGFIGFA
-423 LPKIQKFGDGVKSV
+423 LPKIQKFGEGVKTV
-437 FSAFQEGGLAGGM
+437 FSAFQSGGLAGGM
-450 KSLGGFAS
+450 ESLGGFAS
-458 ELMTGAATAGASML
+458 ELMTGAATAASSML
-472 SNIGSS
+472 TNIGGY
-478 LKDNLPGL
+478 LKDNLPSL

-497 SASLRENAGRLVDG
+497 SASLRENAGRMVDG
-511 AISLAKGLAQGLA
+511 AISLAKNLAQGLA

-540 IAGVINDNA
+540 IAGIINDNA

-575 QNIPQIIGAIW
+575 QNIPKIIGAIW

-596 LGKTIIDG
+596 LGKTIITG
-604 LVSGAKALFG
+604 LTNGLKALAG
-614 SVSTTAQTIVQNF
+614 NVSTVAKTIAQNF
-627 RTIIADL
+627 KIFISDL
-634 PGYLKAIG
+634 PGNMLAIG
-642 SDIIHGLLN
+642 KDILRGLWN
-651 GIKGA
+651 GITGA
-656 WGWLIGNIKNFF
+656 IGWLIGNVKNFF
-668 LSIISG
+668 LSIISA
-674 VKAIFGIHSPSTIFA
+674 VKALFGINSPSTVFA

-701 GISELW
+701 GISGLW
-707 STVTGFFTG
+707 SMVTSFFTG

-725 TNAWTNIL
+725 SSAWSNIL

-739 QSSLAQSFPLVA
+739 QSSLAQSFPVLA
-751 TIVQGPISTIQTIIE
+751 TIIQGPIDTIKIILE
-766 GLKGVLDGL
+766 GLKGVLDGI

-786 WSQAWEGVKGI
+786 WSQAWEGVKSI
-797 FGSIFDSLAAL
+797 FGNIFDSLAAL

-813 NAVIGII
+813 NAVISII

-828 GLKLDIPEWVPVLGG
+828 GLKLDIPDWVPVLGG

-853 PQLATGGIVTAPTI
+853 PQLAVGGIVTAPTV

-873 GEPEAILPISK
+873 GEPEAILPLSK
-884 LAGLI
+884 LAGI
-889 QTAAESITRPSIVS
+889 MRDTIAS
-903 ELPGLLQN
+903 
-911 AVAGMNQPSIIS
+911 MNRPSIIS
-923 ELLGQLT
+923 DLLGQLT
-930 SLQGGGDAELAT
+930 GAQEDQELAPV
-942 AGGPPI
+942 GGPPI

-957 FEGEAPKKED
+957 FEGEAPKKEEI
-967 MVEAE
+967 VEAE
-972 KMSQEEFDQH
+972 KMSQEEFARC
-982 MKRWQRDLER
+982 MARWQRDNDR

>member
-1 MATSK
+1 MASSK
-6 QYKLAIQIAGKVQ
+6 NYKLAIQIAGKVN
-19 NSFNSSIGAAQEK
+19 NSFNQSIGAAQGK

-39 AASAAKIAAAAW
+39 AAKAAQIAAAAW
-51 GAVKVGQFIGDAVEN
+51 GAVKIGQFIGDAVN
-66 FKEFEKA
+66 NYKDFEKA

-80 ARATDE
+80 ARASNE
-86 EYKQM
+86 EYAQM
-91 EAAARAAGASTT
+91 EAAARAAGAATT

-112 LGYMALAGWDVQK
+112 LGYMALAGWDVKK
-125 STKGLMPILRLS
+125 STEGLMPILRLS

-158 GVGEANG
+158 GIGEADG

-199 CGGAAKSV
+199 CGGAAKSI

-218 GILANNGTKGAEA
+218 GVLANNGTKGAEA

-242 TSKDVAIKA
+242 TSKDVALKA
-251 MKSLGVS
+251 MWKDLGVS
-258 VYDAQG
+258 VYDDVG
-264 QFRGLETVLGDIQAA
+264 EFRGLEAVLGDIQKK
-279 MSKLSTEDKMAA
+279 MSTMTTQDKMATL
-291 MAKIAGTNYSTE
+291 AKVAGTNYSTE

-330 ALTEALANTSNAW
+330 ALTEALANTSSAW
-343 QTLEADIMNHEGVL
+343 ETLEKDIMNHSGVL

-369 GAVEI
+369 GAIEL

-383 MALVEQFAPYAK
+383 LAIVKEFAPYAK
-395 DAIKGVADAIPSI
+395 DAIKGVADAIPGI
-408 TAAVTPMITSFIDFA
+408 TAAITPMITGFIGFA
-423 LPKIQKFGDGVKSV
+423 LPKIQKFGEGVKTV
-437 FSAFQEGGLAGGM
+437 FSAFQSGGLAGGM
-450 KSLGGFAS
+450 ESLGGFAS
-458 ELMTGAATAGASML
+458 ELMTGAATAASSML
-472 SNIGSS
+472 TNIGGY
-478 LKDNLPGL
+478 LKDNLPSL

-497 SASLRENAGRLVDG
+497 SASLRENAGRMVDG
-511 AISLAKGLAQGLA
+511 AISLAKNLAQGLA

-540 IAGVINDNA
+540 IAGIINDNA

-575 QNIPQIIGAIW
+575 QNIPKIIGAIW

-596 LGKTIIDG
+596 LGKTIITG
-604 LVSGAKALFG
+604 LTNGLKALAG
-614 SVSTTAQTIVQNF
+614 NVSTVAKTIAQNF
-627 RTIIADL
+627 KIFISDL
-634 PGYLKAIG
+634 PGNMLAIG
-642 SDIIHGLLN
+642 KDILRGLWN
-651 GIKGA
+651 GITGA
-656 WGWLIGNIKNFF
+656 IGWLIGNVKNFF
-668 LSIISG
+668 LSIISA
-674 VKAIFGIHSPSTIFA
+674 VKALFGINSPSTVFA

-701 GISELW
+701 GISGLW
-707 STVTGFFTG
+707 SMVTSFFTG

-725 TNAWTNIL
+725 SSAWSNIL

-739 QSSLAQSFPLVA
+739 QSSLAQSFPVLA
-751 TIVQGPISTIQTIIE
+751 TIIQGPIDTIKIILE
-766 GLKGVLDGL
+766 GLKGVLDGI

-786 WSQAWEGVKGI
+786 WSQAWEGVKSI
-797 FGSIFDSLAAL
+797 FGNIFDSLAAL

-813 NAVIGII
+813 NAVISII

-828 GLKLDIPEWVPVLGG
+828 GLKLDIPDWVPVLGG

-853 PQLATGGIVTAPTI
+853 PQLAVGGIVTAPTV

-873 GEPEAILPISK
+873 GEPEAILPLSK
-884 LAGLI
+884 LAGI
-889 QTAAESITRPSIVS
+889 MRDTIAS
-903 ELPGLLQN
+903 
-911 AVAGMNQPSIIS
+911 MNRPSIIS
-923 ELLGQLT
+923 DLLGQLT
-930 SLQGGGDAELAT
+930 GAQEDQELAP

-948 QIHYNPQYH
+948 QIHYNPQYR
-957 FEGEAPKKED
+957 FEGEAPKKEEI
-967 MVEAE
+967 VEAE
-972 KMSQEEFDQH
+972 KMSQEEFARC
-982 MKRWQRDLER
+982 MARWQRDNDR

>member
-1 MATSK
+1 MASSK
-6 QYKLAIQIAGKVQ
+6 NYKLAIQIAGKVN
-19 NSFNSSIGAAQEK
+19 NSFNQSIGAAQGK

-39 AASAAKIAAAAW
+39 AAKAAQIAAAAW
-51 GAVKVGQFIGDAVEN
+51 GAVKIGQFIGDAVN
-66 FKEFEKA
+66 NYKDFEKA

-80 ARATDE
+80 ARASNE
-86 EYKQM
+86 EYAQM
-91 EAAARAAGASTT
+91 EAAARAAGAATT

-125 STKGLMPILRLS
+125 STAGLMPILRLS

-199 CGGAAKSV
+199 CGGAAKSI

-218 GILANNGTKGAEA
+218 GVLANNGTKGAEA

-242 TSKDVAIKA
+242 TSKDVALKA
-251 MKSLGVS
+251 MWKDLGVS
-258 VYDAQG
+258 VYDDVG
-264 QFRGLETVLGDIQAA
+264 EFRGLEAVLGDIQKK
-279 MSKLSTEDKMAA
+279 MSTMTTQDKMATL
-291 MAKIAGTNYSTE
+291 AKVAGTNYSTE

-330 ALTEALANTSNAW
+330 ALTEALANTSSAW
-343 QTLEADIMNHEGVL
+343 ETLEKDIMNHSGVL

-369 GAVEI
+369 GAIEL

-383 MALVEQFAPYAK
+383 LAIVKEFAPYAK
-395 DAIKGVADAIPSI
+395 DAIKGVADAIPGI
-408 TAAVTPMITSFIDFA
+408 TAAITPMITGFIGFA
-423 LPKIQKFGDGVKSV
+423 LPKIQKFGEGVKTV
-437 FSAFQEGGLAGGM
+437 FSAFQSGGLAGGM
-450 KSLGGFAS
+450 ESLGGFAS
-458 ELMTGAATAGASML
+458 ELMTGAATAASSML
-472 SNIGSS
+472 TNIGGY
-478 LKDNLPGL
+478 LKDNLPSL

-497 SASLRENAGRLVDG
+497 SASLRENAGRMVDG
-511 AISLAKGLAQGLA
+511 AISLAKNLAQGLA

-540 IAGVINDNA
+540 IAGIINDNA

-575 QNIPQIIGAIW
+575 QNIPKIIGAIW

-596 LGKTIIDG
+596 LGKTIITG
-604 LVSGAKALFG
+604 LTNGLKALAG
-614 SVSTTAQTIVQNF
+614 NVSTVAKTIAQNF
-627 RTIIADL
+627 KIFISDL
-634 PGYLKAIG
+634 PGNMLAIG
-642 SDIIHGLLN
+642 KDILRGLWN
-651 GIKGA
+651 GITGA
-656 WGWLIGNIKNFF
+656 IGWLIGNVKNFF
-668 LSIISG
+668 LSIISA
-674 VKAIFGIHSPSTIFA
+674 VKALFGINSPSTVFA

-701 GISELW
+701 GISGLW
-707 STVTGFFTG
+707 SMVTSFFTG

-725 TNAWTNIL
+725 SNAWANIL

-739 QSSLAQSFPLVA
+739 QSSLAQSFPVLA
-751 TIVQGPISTIQTIIE
+751 TIIQGPIDTIKIILE
-766 GLKGVLDGL
+766 GLKGVLDGI

-786 WSQAWEGVKGI
+786 WSQAWEGVKSI
-797 FGSIFDSLAAL
+797 FGNIFNSLAAL

-813 NAVIGII
+813 NAVISII

-828 GLKLDIPEWVPVLGG
+828 GLKLDIPDWVPVLGG

-853 PQLATGGIVTAPTI
+853 PQLAVGGIVTAPTV

-873 GEPEAILPISK
+873 GEPEAILPLSK
-884 LAGLI
+884 LAGI
-889 QTAAESITRPSIVS
+889 MRDTIAS
-903 ELPGLLQN
+903 
-911 AVAGMNQPSIIS
+911 MNRPSIIS
-923 ELLGQLT
+923 DLLGQLT
-930 SLQGGGDAELAT
+930 GAQEDQELAP

-948 QIHYNPQYH
+948 QIHYNPQYR
-957 FEGEAPKKED
+957 FEGEAPKKEEI
-967 MVEAE
+967 VEAE
-972 KMSQEEFDQH
+972 KMSQEEFARC
-982 MKRWQRDLER
+982 MARWQRDNDR

>member
-1 MATSK
+1 MASSK
-6 QYKLAIQIAGKVQ
+6 NYKLAIQIAGKVN
-19 NSFNSSIGAAQEK
+19 NSFNQSIGAAQGK

-39 AASAAKIAAAAW
+39 AAKAAQIAAAAW
-51 GAVKVGQFIGDAVEN
+51 GAVKIGQFIGDAVN
-66 FKEFEKA
+66 NYKDFEKA

-80 ARATDE
+80 ARASNE
-86 EYKQM
+86 EYAQM
-91 EAAARAAGASTT
+91 EAAARAAGAATT

-112 LGYMALAGWDVQK
+112 LGYMALAGWDVKK
-125 STKGLMPILRLS
+125 STEGLMPILRLS

-158 GVGEANG
+158 GIGEADG

-199 CGGAAKSV
+199 CGGAAKSI

-218 GILANNGTKGAEA
+218 GVLANNGTKGAEA

-242 TSKDVAIKA
+242 TSEDVALKA
-251 MKSLGVS
+251 MWKDLGVS
-258 VYDAQG
+258 VYDDVG
-264 QFRGLETVLGDIQAA
+264 EFRGLEAVLGDIQKK
-279 MSKLSTEDKMAA
+279 MSTMTTQDKMATL
-291 MAKIAGTNYSTE
+291 AKVAGTNYSTE

-330 ALTEALANTSNAW
+330 ALTEALANTSSAW
-343 QTLEADIMNHEGVL
+343 ETLEKDIMNHSGVL

-369 GAVEI
+369 GAIEL

-383 MALVEQFAPYAK
+383 LAIVKEFAPYAK
-395 DAIKGVADAIPSI
+395 DAIKGVADAIPGI
-408 TAAVTPMITSFIDFA
+408 TAAITPMITGFIGFA
-423 LPKIQKFGDGVKSV
+423 LPKIQKFGEGVKTV
-437 FSAFQEGGLAGGM
+437 FSAFQSGGLAGGM
-450 KSLGGFAS
+450 ESLGGFAS
-458 ELMTGAATAGASML
+458 ELMTGAATAASSML
-472 SNIGSS
+472 TNIGGY
-478 LKDNLPGL
+478 LKDNLPSL

-497 SASLRENAGRLVDG
+497 SVSLRENAGRMVDG
-511 AISLAKGLAQGLA
+511 AINLAKNLAQGLA

-540 IAGVINDNA
+540 IAGIINDNA

-575 QNIPQIIGAIW
+575 QNIPKIIGAIW

-596 LGKTIIDG
+596 LGKTIITG
-604 LVSGAKALFG
+604 LTNGLKALAG
-614 SVSTTAQTIVQNF
+614 NVSTVAKTIAQNF
-627 RTIIADL
+627 KIFISDL
-634 PGYLKAIG
+634 PGNMLAIG
-642 SDIIHGLLN
+642 KDILRGLWN
-651 GIKGA
+651 GITGA
-656 WGWLIGNIKNFF
+656 IGWLIGNVKNFF
-668 LSIISG
+668 LSIISA
-674 VKAIFGIHSPSTIFA
+674 VKALFGINSPSTVFA

-701 GISELW
+701 GISGLW
-707 STVTGFFTG
+707 SMVTSFFTG

-725 TNAWTNIL
+725 SSAWSNIL

-739 QSSLAQSFPLVA
+739 QSSLAQSFPVLA
-751 TIVQGPISTIQTIIE
+751 TIIQGPIDTIKIILE
-766 GLKGVLDGL
+766 GLKGVLDGI

-786 WSQAWEGVKGI
+786 WSQAWEGVKSI
-797 FGSIFDSLAAL
+797 FGNIFDSLAAL

-813 NAVIGII
+813 NAVISII

-828 GLKLDIPEWVPVLGG
+828 GLKLDIPDWVPVLGG

-853 PQLATGGIVTAPTI
+853 PQLAVGGIVTAPTV

-873 GEPEAILPISK
+873 GEPEAILPLSK
-884 LAGLI
+884 LAGI
-889 QTAAESITRPSIVS
+889 MRDTIAS
-903 ELPGLLQN
+903 
-911 AVAGMNQPSIIS
+911 MNRPSIIS
-923 ELLGQLT
+923 DLLGQLT
-930 SLQGGGDAELAT
+930 GAQEDQELAP

-948 QIHYNPQYH
+948 QIHYNPQYR
-957 FEGEAPKKED
+957 FEGEAPKKEEI
-967 MVEAE
+967 VEAE
-972 KMSQEEFDQH
+972 KMSQEEFARC
-982 MKRWQRDLER
+982 MARWQRDNDR

>member
-1 MATSK
+1 MASSK
-6 QYKLAIQIAGKVQ
+6 NYKLAIQIAGKVN
-19 NSFNSSIGAAQEK
+19 NSFNQSIGAAQGK

-39 AASAAKIAAAAW
+39 AAKAAQIAAAAW
-51 GAVKVGQFIGDAVEN
+51 GAVKIGQFIGDAVN
-66 FKEFEKA
+66 NYKDFEKA

-80 ARATDE
+80 ARASNE
-86 EYKQM
+86 EYAQM
-91 EAAARAAGASTT
+91 EAAARAAGAATT

-125 STKGLMPILRLS
+125 STAGLMPILRLS

-199 CGGAAKSV
+199 CGGAAKSI

-242 TSKDVAIKA
+242 TSKDVAIKQ
-251 MKSLGVS
+251 MKALGVS

-264 QFRGLETVLGDIQAA
+264 NFRGLETVLGDVQK
-279 MSKLSTEDKMAA
+279 SLSGLSTEDKMAA

-303 MSYLLASMASTGAEA
+303 MSYLLASMASTGAEE

-330 ALTEALANTSNAW
+330 ALTEALANTSSAW
-343 QTLEADIMNHEGVL
+343 ETLEKDIMNHSGVL

-369 GAVEI
+369 GAIEL

-383 MALVEQFAPYAK
+383 LAIVKEFAPYAK
-395 DAIKGVADAIPSI
+395 DAIKGVADAIPGI
-408 TAAVTPMITSFIDFA
+408 TAAITPMITGFIGFA
-423 LPKIQKFGDGVKSV
+423 LPKIQKFGEGVKTV
-437 FSAFQEGGLAGGM
+437 FSAFQSGGLAGGM
-450 KSLGGFAS
+450 ESLGGFAS
-458 ELMTGAATAGASML
+458 ELMTGAATAASSML
-472 SNIGSS
+472 TNIGGY
-478 LKDNLPGL
+478 LKDNLPSL

-497 SASLRENAGRLVDG
+497 SASLRENAGRMVDG
-511 AISLAKGLAQGLA
+511 AISLAKNLAQGLA

-540 IAGVINDNA
+540 IAGIINDNA

-575 QNIPQIIGAIW
+575 QNIPKIIGAIW

-596 LGKTIIDG
+596 LGKTIITG
-604 LVSGAKALFG
+604 LTNGLKALAG
-614 SVSTTAQTIVQNF
+614 NVSTVAKTIAQNF
-627 RTIIADL
+627 KIFISDL
-634 PGYLKAIG
+634 PGNMLAIG
-642 SDIIHGLLN
+642 KDILRGLWN
-651 GIKGA
+651 GITGA
-656 WGWLIGNIKNFF
+656 IGWLIGNVKNFF
-668 LSIISG
+668 LSIISA
-674 VKAIFGIHSPSTIFA
+674 VKALFGINSPSTVFA

-701 GISELW
+701 GISGLW
-707 STVTGFFTG
+707 SMVTSFFTG

-725 TNAWTNIL
+725 SNAWANIL

-739 QSSLAQSFPLVA
+739 QSSLAQSFPVLA
-751 TIVQGPISTIQTIIE
+751 TIIQGPIDTIKIILE
-766 GLKGVLDGL
+766 GLKGVLDGI

-786 WSQAWEGVKGI
+786 WSQAWEGVKSI
-797 FGSIFDSLAAL
+797 FGNIFNSLAAL

-813 NAVIGII
+813 NAVISII

-828 GLKLDIPEWVPVLGG
+828 GLKLDIPDWVPVLGG

-853 PQLATGGIVTAPTI
+853 PQLAVGGIVTAPTV

-873 GEPEAILPISK
+873 GEPEAILPLSK
-884 LAGLI
+884 LAGI
-889 QTAAESITRPSIVS
+889 MRDTIAS
-903 ELPGLLQN
+903 
-911 AVAGMNQPSIIS
+911 MNRPSIIS
-923 ELLGQLT
+923 DLLGQLT
-930 SLQGGGDAELAT
+930 GAQEDQELAPV
-942 AGGPPI
+942 GGPPI

-957 FEGEAPKKED
+957 FEGEAPKKEEI
-967 MVEAE
+967 VEAE
-972 KMSQEEFDQH
+972 KMSQEEFARC
-982 MKRWQRDLER
+982 MARWRRDNDR

>member
-1 MATSK
+1 MASSK
-6 QYKLAIQIAGKVQ
+6 NYKLAIQIAGKVN
-19 NSFNSSIGAAQEK
+19 NSFNQSIGAAQGK

-39 AASAAKIAAAAW
+39 AAKAAQIAAAAW
-51 GAVKVGQFIGDAVEN
+51 GAVKIGQFIGDAVN
-66 FKEFEKA
+66 NYKDFEKA

-80 ARATDE
+80 ARASNE
-86 EYKQM
+86 EYAQM
-91 EAAARAAGASTT
+91 EAAARAAGAATT

-125 STKGLMPILRLS
+125 STAGLMPILRLS

-199 CGGAAKSV
+199 CGGAAKSI

-242 TSKDVAIKA
+242 TSEDVAIKQMNA
-251 MKSLGVS
+251 LGVS

-264 QFRGLETVLGDIQAA
+264 NFRGLETVLGDVQK
-279 MSKLSTEDKMAA
+279 SLSGLSTEDKMAA

-330 ALTEALANTSNAW
+330 ALTEALANTSSAW
-343 QTLEADIMNHEGVL
+343 ETLEKDIMNHSGVL

-369 GAVEI
+369 GAIEL

-383 MALVEQFAPYAK
+383 LAIVKEFAPYAK
-395 DAIKGVADAIPSI
+395 DAIKGVADAIPGI
-408 TAAVTPMITSFIDFA
+408 TAAITPMITGFIGFA
-423 LPKIQKFGDGVKSV
+423 LPKIQKFGEGVKTV
-437 FSAFQEGGLAGGM
+437 FSAFQSGGLAGGM
-450 KSLGGFAS
+450 ESLGGFAS
-458 ELMTGAATAGASML
+458 ELMTGAATAASSML
-472 SNIGSS
+472 TNIGGY
-478 LKDNLPGL
+478 LKDNLPSL

-497 SASLRENAGRLVDG
+497 SASLRENAGRMVDG
-511 AISLAKGLAQGLA
+511 AISLAQNLAQGLA

-540 IAGVINDNA
+540 IAGIINDNA

-575 QNIPQIIGAIW
+575 QNIPKIIGAIW

-596 LGKTIIDG
+596 LGKTIITG
-604 LVSGAKALFG
+604 LTNGLKALAG
-614 SVSTTAQTIVQNF
+614 NVSTVAKTIAQNF
-627 RTIIADL
+627 KIFISDL
-634 PGYLKAIG
+634 PGNMLAIG
-642 SDIIHGLLN
+642 KDILRGLWN
-651 GIKGA
+651 GITGA
-656 WGWLIGNIKNFF
+656 IGWLIGNVKNFF
-668 LSIISG
+668 LSIISA
-674 VKAIFGIHSPSTIFA
+674 VKALFGINSPSTVFA

-701 GISELW
+701 GISGLW
-707 STVTGFFTG
+707 SMVTSFFTG

-725 TNAWTNIL
+725 SNAWANIL

-739 QSSLAQSFPLVA
+739 QSSLAQSFPVLA
-751 TIVQGPISTIQTIIE
+751 TIIQGPIDTIKIILE
-766 GLKGVLDGL
+766 GLKGVLDGI

-786 WSQAWEGVKGI
+786 WSQAWEGVKSI
-797 FGSIFDSLAAL
+797 FGNIFNSLAAL

-813 NAVIGII
+813 NAVISII

-828 GLKLDIPEWVPVLGG
+828 GLKLDIPDWVPVLGG

-853 PQLATGGIVTAPTI
+853 PQLAVGGIVTAPTV

-873 GEPEAILPISK
+873 GEPEAILPLSK
-884 LAGLI
+884 LAGI
-889 QTAAESITRPSIVS
+889 MRDTIAS
-903 ELPGLLQN
+903 
-911 AVAGMNQPSIIS
+911 MNRPSIIS
-923 ELLGQLT
+923 DLLGQLT
-930 SLQGGGDAELAT
+930 GAQEDQELAPV
-942 AGGPPI
+942 GGPPI

-957 FEGEAPKKED
+957 FEGEAPKKEEI
-967 MVEAE
+967 VEAE
-972 KMSQEEFDQH
+972 KMSQEEFARC
-982 MKRWQRDLER
+982 MARWQRDNDR

>member
-1 MATSK
+1 MASSK
-6 QYKLAIQIAGKVQ
+6 NYKLAIQIAGKVN
-19 NSFNSSIGAAQEK
+19 NSFNQSIGAAQGK

-39 AASAAKIAAAAW
+39 AAKAAQIAAAAW
-51 GAVKVGQFIGDAVEN
+51 GAVKIGQFIGDAVN
-66 FKEFEKA
+66 NYKDFEKA

-80 ARATDE
+80 ARASNE
-86 EYKQM
+86 EYAQM
-91 EAAARAAGASTT
+91 EAAARAAGAATT

-112 LGYMALAGWDVQK
+112 LGYMALAGWDVKK
-125 STKGLMPILRLS
+125 STEGLMPILRLS

-158 GVGEANG
+158 GIGEADG

-199 CGGAAKSV
+199 CGGAAKTI

-218 GILANNGTKGAEA
+218 GVLANNGTKGAEA

-242 TSKDVAIKA
+242 TSKDVALKA
-251 MKSLGVS
+251 MWKDLGVS
-258 VYDAQG
+258 VYDDVG
-264 QFRGLETVLGDIQAA
+264 EFRGLEAVLGDIQKK
-279 MSKLSTEDKMAA
+279 MSTMTTQDKMATL
-291 MAKIAGTNYSTE
+291 AKVAGTTYSTE

-330 ALTEALANTSNAW
+330 ALTEALANTSSAW
-343 QTLEADIMNHEGVL
+343 ETLEKDIMDHSGVL

-369 GAVEI
+369 GAIEL

-383 MALVEQFAPYAK
+383 LTIVKEFAPYAK
-395 DAIKGVADAIPSI
+395 DAIKGVADAIPGI
-408 TAAVTPMITSFIDFA
+408 TAAITPMITGFIGFA
-423 LPKIQKFGDGVKSV
+423 LPKIQKFGEGVKTV
-437 FSAFQEGGLAGGM
+437 FSAFQSGGLAGGM
-450 KSLGGFAS
+450 ESLGGFAS
-458 ELMTGAATAGASML
+458 ELMTGAATAASSML
-472 SNIGSS
+472 TNIGGY
-478 LKDNLPGL
+478 LKDNLPSL

-511 AISLAKGLAQGLA
+511 AISLAKNLAQGLA

-540 IAGVINDNA
+540 IAGIINDNA

-575 QNIPQIIGAIW
+575 QNIPKIIGAIW

-596 LGKTIIDG
+596 LGKTIITG
-604 LVSGAKALFG
+604 LTNGIKALAG
-614 SVSTTAQTIVQNF
+614 NVSTVAKTIAQNF
-627 RTIIADL
+627 KIFISDL
-634 PGYLKAIG
+634 PGNMLAIG
-642 SDIIHGLLN
+642 KDIMRGLWN
-651 GIKGA
+651 GITGA
-656 WGWLIGNIKNFF
+656 IGWLIGNVKNFF
-668 LSIISG
+668 LSIISA
-674 VKAIFGIHSPSTIFA
+674 VKALFGINSPSTVFA

-701 GISELW
+701 GISGLW
-707 STVTGFFTG
+707 SMVTSFFTG

-725 TNAWTNIL
+725 SSAWSNIL

-739 QSSLAQSFPLVA
+739 QSSLAQTFPVLA
-751 TIVQGPISTIQTIIE
+751 TIIQGPIDTIKIILE
-766 GLKGVLDGL
+766 GLKGVLDGI

-786 WSQAWEGVKGI
+786 WSQAWEGVKSI
-797 FGSIFDSLAAL
+797 FGNIFNSLAAL

-813 NAVIGII
+813 NAVISII

-828 GLKLDIPEWVPVLGG
+828 GLKLDIPDWVPVLGG

-853 PQLATGGIVTAPTI
+853 PQLAVGGIVTAPTV

-873 GEPEAILPISK
+873 GEPEAILPLSK
-884 LAGLI
+884 LAGI
-889 QTAAESITRPSIVS
+889 MRDTIAS
-903 ELPGLLQN
+903 
-911 AVAGMNQPSIIS
+911 MNRPSIIS
-923 ELLGQLT
+923 DLLGQLT
-930 SLQGGGDAELAT
+930 GTQEDQELAP

-957 FEGEAPKKED
+957 FEGEAPKKEEI
-967 MVEAE
+967 VEAE
-972 KMSQEEFDQH
+972 KMSQEEFARC
-982 MKRWQRDLER
+982 MARWQRDNDR

>member
-1 MATSK
+1 MASSK
-6 QYKLAIQIAGKVQ
+6 NYKLAIQIAGKVN
-19 NSFNSSIGAAQEK
+19 NSFNQSIGAAQGK

-39 AASAAKIAAAAW
+39 AAKAAQIAAAAW
-51 GAVKVGQFIGDAVEN
+51 GAVKIGQFIGDAVN
-66 FKEFEKA
+66 NYKDFEKA

-80 ARATDE
+80 ARASNE
-86 EYKQM
+86 EYAQM
-91 EAAARAAGASTT
+91 EAAARAAGAATT

-112 LGYMALAGWDVQK
+112 LGYMALAGWDVKK
-125 STKGLMPILRLS
+125 STEGLMPILRLS

-158 GVGEANG
+158 GIGEADG

-199 CGGAAKSV
+199 CGGAAKSI

-218 GILANNGTKGAEA
+218 GVLANNGTKGAEA

-242 TSKDVAIKA
+242 TSKDVALKA
-251 MKSLGVS
+251 MWKDLGVS
-258 VYDAQG
+258 VYDDVG
-264 QFRGLETVLGDIQAA
+264 EFRGLEAVLGDIQKK
-279 MSKLSTEDKMAA
+279 MSTMTTQDKMATL
-291 MAKIAGTNYSTE
+291 AKVAGTNYSTE

-330 ALTEALANTSNAW
+330 ALTEALANTSSAW
-343 QTLEADIMNHEGVL
+343 ETLEKDIMNHSGVL

-369 GAVEI
+369 GAIEL

-383 MALVEQFAPYAK
+383 LAIVKEFAPYAK
-395 DAIKGVADAIPSI
+395 DAIKGVADAIPGI
-408 TAAVTPMITSFIDFA
+408 TAAITPMITGFIGFA
-423 LPKIQKFGDGVKSV
+423 LPKIQKFGEGVKTV
-437 FSAFQEGGLAGGM
+437 FSAFQSGGLAGGM
-450 KSLGGFAS
+450 ESLGGFAS
-458 ELMTGAATAGASML
+458 ELMTGAATAASSML
-472 SNIGSS
+472 TNIGGY
-478 LKDNLPGL
+478 LKDNLPSL

-497 SASLRENAGRLVDG
+497 SASLRENAGRMVDG
-511 AISLAKGLAQGLA
+511 AISLAKNLAQGLA

-540 IAGVINDNA
+540 IAGIINDNA

-575 QNIPQIIGAIW
+575 QNIPKIIGAIW

-596 LGKTIIDG
+596 LGKTIITG
-604 LVSGAKALFG
+604 LTNGLKALAG
-614 SVSTTAQTIVQNF
+614 NVSTVAKTIAQNF
-627 RTIIADL
+627 KIFISDL
-634 PGYLKAIG
+634 PGNMLAIG
-642 SDIIHGLLN
+642 KDILRGLWN
-651 GIKGA
+651 GITGA
-656 WGWLIGNIKNFF
+656 IGWLIGNVKNFF
-668 LSIISG
+668 LSIISA
-674 VKAIFGIHSPSTIFA
+674 VKALFGINSPSTVFA

-701 GISELW
+701 GISGLW
-707 STVTGFFTG
+707 SMVTSFFTG

-725 TNAWTNIL
+725 SNAWANIL

-739 QSSLAQSFPLVA
+739 QSSLAQSFPVLA
-751 TIVQGPISTIQTIIE
+751 TIIQGPIDTIKIILE
-766 GLKGVLDGL
+766 GLKGVLDGI

-786 WSQAWEGVKGI
+786 WSQAWEGVKSI
-797 FGSIFDSLAAL
+797 FGNIFNSLAAL

-813 NAVIGII
+813 NAVISII

-828 GLKLDIPEWVPVLGG
+828 GLKLDIPDWVPVLGG

-853 PQLATGGIVTAPTI
+853 PQLAVGGIVTAPTV

-873 GEPEAILPISK
+873 GEPEAILPLSK
-884 LAGLI
+884 LAGI
-889 QTAAESITRPSIVS
+889 MRDTIAS
-903 ELPGLLQN
+903 
-911 AVAGMNQPSIIS
+911 MNRPSIIS
-923 ELLGQLT
+923 DLLGQLT
-930 SLQGGGDAELAT
+930 GAQEDQELAP

-948 QIHYNPQYH
+948 QIHYNPQYR
-957 FEGEAPKKED
+957 FEGEAPKKEEI
-967 MVEAE
+967 VEAE
-972 KMSQEEFDQH
+972 KMSQEEFARC
-982 MKRWQRDLER
+982 MARWRRDNDR

>member
-1 MATSK
+1 MASSK
-6 QYKLAIQIAGKVQ
+6 NYKLAIQIAGKVN
-19 NSFNSSIGAAQEK
+19 NSFNQSIGAAQGK

-39 AASAAKIAAAAW
+39 AAKAAQIAAAAW
-51 GAVKVGQFIGDAVEN
+51 GAVKIGQFIGDAVN
-66 FKEFEKA
+66 NYKDFEKA

-80 ARATDE
+80 ARASNE
-86 EYKQM
+86 EYAQM
-91 EAAARAAGASTT
+91 EAAARAAGAATT

-112 LGYMALAGWDVQK
+112 LGYMALAGWEVKK
-125 STKGLMPILRLS
+125 STEGLMPILRLS

-158 GVGEANG
+158 GIGEADG

-199 CGGAAKSV
+199 CGGAAKSI

-218 GILANNGTKGAEA
+218 GVLANNGTKGAEA

-242 TSKDVAIKA
+242 TSKDVALKA
-251 MKSLGVS
+251 MWKDLGVS
-258 VYDAQG
+258 VYDDVG
-264 QFRGLETVLGDIQAA
+264 EFRGLEAVLGDIQKK
-279 MSKLSTEDKMAA
+279 MSTMTTQDKMATL
-291 MAKIAGTNYSTE
+291 AKVAGTNYSTE

-330 ALTEALANTSNAW
+330 ALTEALANTSSAW
-343 QTLEADIMNHEGVL
+343 ETLEKDIMNHSGVL

-369 GAVEI
+369 GAIEL

-383 MALVEQFAPYAK
+383 LAIVKEFAPYAK
-395 DAIKGVADAIPSI
+395 DAIKGVADAIPGI
-408 TAAVTPMITSFIDFA
+408 TAAITPMITGFIGFA
-423 LPKIQKFGDGVKSV
+423 LPKIQKFGEGVKTV
-437 FSAFQEGGLAGGM
+437 FSAFQSGGLAGGM
-450 KSLGGFAS
+450 ESLGGFAS
-458 ELMTGAATAGASML
+458 ELMTGAATAASSML
-472 SNIGSS
+472 TNIGGY
-478 LKDNLPGL
+478 LKDNLPSL

-497 SASLRENAGRLVDG
+497 SASLRENAGRMVDG
-511 AISLAKGLAQGLA
+511 AISLAKNLAQGLA

-540 IAGVINDNA
+540 IAGIINDNA

-575 QNIPQIIGAIW
+575 QNIPKIIGAIW

-596 LGKTIIDG
+596 LGKTIITG
-604 LVSGAKALFG
+604 LTNGLKALAG
-614 SVSTTAQTIVQNF
+614 NVSTVAKTIAQNF
-627 RTIIADL
+627 KIFISDL
-634 PGYLKAIG
+634 PGNMLAIG
-642 SDIIHGLLN
+642 KDILRGLWN
-651 GIKGA
+651 GITGA
-656 WGWLIGNIKNFF
+656 IGWLIGNVKNFF
-668 LSIISG
+668 LSIISA
-674 VKAIFGIHSPSTIFA
+674 VKALFGINSPSTVFA

-701 GISELW
+701 GISGLW
-707 STVTGFFTG
+707 SMVTSFFTG

-725 TNAWTNIL
+725 SNAWANIL

-739 QSSLAQSFPLVA
+739 QSSLAQSFPVLA
-751 TIVQGPISTIQTIIE
+751 TIIQGPIDTIKIILE
-766 GLKGVLDGL
+766 GLKGVLDGI

-786 WSQAWEGVKGI
+786 WSQAWEGVKSI
-797 FGSIFDSLAAL
+797 FGNIFNSLAAL

-813 NAVIGII
+813 NAVISII

-828 GLKLDIPEWVPVLGG
+828 GLKLDIPDWVPVLGG

-853 PQLATGGIVTAPTI
+853 PQLAVGGIVTAPTV

-873 GEPEAILPISK
+873 GEPEAILPLSK
-884 LAGLI
+884 LAGI
-889 QTAAESITRPSIVS
+889 MRDTIAS
-903 ELPGLLQN
+903 
-911 AVAGMNQPSIIS
+911 MNRPSIIS
-923 ELLGQLT
+923 DLLGQLT
-930 SLQGGGDAELAT
+930 GAQEDQELAP

-948 QIHYNPQYH
+948 QIHYNPQYR
-957 FEGEAPKKED
+957 FEGEAPKKEEI
-967 MVEAE
+967 VEAE
-972 KMSQEEFDQH
+972 KMSQEEFARC
-982 MKRWQRDLER
+982 MARWRRDNDR

>member
-1 MATSK
+1 MASSK
-6 QYKLAIQIAGKVQ
+6 NYKLAIQIAGKVN
-19 NSFNSSIGAAQEK
+19 NSFNQSIGAAQGK

-39 AASAAKIAAAAW
+39 AAKAAQIAAAAW
-51 GAVKVGQFIGDAVEN
+51 GAVKIGQFIGDAVN
-66 FKEFEKA
+66 NYKDFEKA

-80 ARATDE
+80 ARASNE
-86 EYKQM
+86 EYAQM
-91 EAAARAAGASTT
+91 EAAARAAGAATT

-125 STKGLMPILRLS
+125 STAGLMPILRLS

-199 CGGAAKSV
+199 CGGVAKSI

-231 GTALNSMLMRM
+231 GTALNSMLMQM
-242 TSKDVAIKA
+242 TSEDVAIKQ
-251 MKSLGVS
+251 MKALGVS

-264 QFRGLETVLGDIQAA
+264 NFRGLETVLGDVQK
-279 MSKLSTEDKMAA
+279 SLSGLSTEDKMAA

-330 ALTEALANTSNAW
+330 ALTEALANTSSAW
-343 QTLEADIMNHEGVL
+343 ETLEKDIMNHSGVL

-369 GAVEI
+369 GAIEL

-383 MALVEQFAPYAK
+383 LAIVKEFAPYAK
-395 DAIKGVADAIPSI
+395 DAIKGVADAIPGI
-408 TAAVTPMITSFIDFA
+408 TAAITPMITGFIGFA
-423 LPKIQKFGDGVKSV
+423 LPKIQKFGEGVKTV
-437 FSAFQEGGLAGGM
+437 FSAFQSGGLAGGM
-450 KSLGGFAS
+450 ESLGGFAS
-458 ELMTGAATAGASML
+458 ELMTGAATAASSML
-472 SNIGSS
+472 TNIGGY
-478 LKDNLPGL
+478 LKDNLPSL

-497 SASLRENAGRLVDG
+497 SVSLRENAGRMVDG
-511 AISLAKGLAQGLA
+511 AISLAKNLAQGLA
-524 DSIPTIVQHVP
+524 DSIPTIVQHAP

-540 IAGVINDNA
+540 IAGIINDNA

-575 QNIPQIIGAIW
+575 QNIPKIIGAIW

-596 LGKTIIDG
+596 LGKTIITG
-604 LVSGAKALFG
+604 LTNGLKALAG
-614 SVSTTAQTIVQNF
+614 NVSTVAKTIAQNF
-627 RTIIADL
+627 KIFISDL
-634 PGYLKAIG
+634 PGNMLAIG
-642 SDIIHGLLN
+642 KDILRGLWN
-651 GIKGA
+651 GITGA
-656 WGWLIGNIKNFF
+656 IGWLIGNVKNFF
-668 LSIISG
+668 LSIISA
-674 VKAIFGIHSPSTIFA
+674 VKALFGINSPSTVFA

-701 GISELW
+701 GISGLW
-707 STVTGFFTG
+707 SMVTSFFTG

-725 TNAWTNIL
+725 SSAWSNIL

-739 QSSLAQSFPLVA
+739 QSSLAQSFPVLA
-751 TIVQGPISTIQTIIE
+751 TIIQGPIDTIKIILE
-766 GLKGVLDGL
+766 GLKGVLDGI

-786 WSQAWEGVKGI
+786 WSQAWEGVKSI
-797 FGSIFDSLAAL
+797 FGNIFDSLAAL

-813 NAVIGII
+813 NAVISII

-828 GLKLDIPEWVPVLGG
+828 GLKLDIPDWVPVLGG

-853 PQLATGGIVTAPTI
+853 PQLAVGGIVTAPTV

-873 GEPEAILPISK
+873 GEPEAILPLSK
-884 LAGLI
+884 LAGI
-889 QTAAESITRPSIVS
+889 MRDTIAS
-903 ELPGLLQN
+903 
-911 AVAGMNQPSIIS
+911 MNRPSIIS
-923 ELLGQLT
+923 DLLGQLT
-930 SLQGGGDAELAT
+930 GAQEDQELAP

-948 QIHYNPQYH
+948 QIHYNPQYR
-957 FEGEAPKKED
+957 FEGEAPKKEEI
-967 MVEAE
+967 VEAE
-972 KMSQEEFDQH
+972 KMSQEEFARC
-982 MKRWQRDLER
+982 MARWQRDNDR

>member
-1 MATSK
+1 MASSK
-6 QYKLAIQIAGKVQ
+6 NYKLAIQIAGKVN
-19 NSFNSSIGAAQEK
+19 NSFNQSIGAAQGK
-32 MTTLGNV
+32 MTTLGDV
-39 AASAAKIAAAAW
+39 AAKAAQIAAAAW
-51 GAVKVGQFIGDAVEN
+51 GAVKIGQFIGDAVN
-66 FKEFEKA
+66 NYKDFEKA

-80 ARATDE
+80 ARASNE
-86 EYKQM
+86 EYAQM
-91 EAAARAAGASTT
+91 EAAARAAGAATT

-112 LGYMALAGWDVQK
+112 LGYMALAGWDVKK
-125 STKGLMPILRLS
+125 STEGLMPILRLS

-158 GVGEANG
+158 GIGEADG

-199 CGGAAKSV
+199 CGGAAKSI

-218 GILANNGTKGAEA
+218 GVLANNGTKGAEA

-242 TSKDVAIKA
+242 TSKDVALKA
-251 MKSLGVS
+251 MWKDLGVS
-258 VYDAQG
+258 VYDDVG
-264 QFRGLETVLGDIQAA
+264 EFRGLEAVLGDIQKK
-279 MSKLSTEDKMAA
+279 MSTMTTQDKMATL
-291 MAKIAGTNYSTE
+291 AKVAGTNYSTE

-330 ALTEALANTSNAW
+330 ALTEALANTSSAW
-343 QTLEADIMNHEGVL
+343 ETLEKDIMNHSGVL

-369 GAVEI
+369 GAIEL

-383 MALVEQFAPYAK
+383 LAIVKEFAPYAK
-395 DAIKGVADAIPSI
+395 DAIKGVADAIPGI
-408 TAAVTPMITSFIDFA
+408 TAAITPMITGFIGFA
-423 LPKIQKFGDGVKSV
+423 LPKIQKFGEGVKTV
-437 FSAFQEGGLAGGM
+437 FSAFQSGGLAGGM
-450 KSLGGFAS
+450 ESLGGFAS
-458 ELMTGAATAGASML
+458 ELMTGAATAASSML
-472 SNIGSS
+472 TNIGGY
-478 LKDNLPGL
+478 LKDNLPSL

-497 SASLRENAGRLVDG
+497 SVSLRENAGRMVDG
-511 AISLAKGLAQGLA
+511 AISLAKNLAQGLA

-540 IAGVINDNA
+540 IAGIINDNA

-575 QNIPQIIGAIW
+575 QNIPKIIGAIW

-596 LGKTIIDG
+596 LGKTIITG
-604 LVSGAKALFG
+604 LTNGLKALAG
-614 SVSTTAQTIVQNF
+614 NVSTVAKTIAQNF
-627 RTIIADL
+627 KIFISDL
-634 PGYLKAIG
+634 PGNMLAIG
-642 SDIIHGLLN
+642 KDILRGLWN
-651 GIKGA
+651 GITGA
-656 WGWLIGNIKNFF
+656 IGWLIGNVKNFF
-668 LSIISG
+668 LSIISA
-674 VKAIFGIHSPSTIFA
+674 VKALFGINSPSTVFA

-701 GISELW
+701 GISGLW
-707 STVTGFFTG
+707 SMVTSFFTG

-725 TNAWTNIL
+725 SSAWSNIL

-739 QSSLAQSFPLVA
+739 QSSLAQSFPVLA
-751 TIVQGPISTIQTIIE
+751 TIIQGPIDTIKIILE
-766 GLKGVLDGL
+766 GLKGVLDGI

-786 WSQAWEGVKGI
+786 WSQAWEGVKSI
-797 FGSIFDSLAAL
+797 FGNIFNSLAAL

-813 NAVIGII
+813 NAVISII

-828 GLKLDIPEWVPVLGG
+828 GLKLDIPDWVPVLGG

-853 PQLATGGIVTAPTI
+853 PQLAVGGIVTAPTV

-873 GEPEAILPISK
+873 GEPEAILPLSK
-884 LAGLI
+884 LAGI
-889 QTAAESITRPSIVS
+889 MRDTIAS
-903 ELPGLLQN
+903 
-911 AVAGMNQPSIIS
+911 MNRPSIIS
-923 ELLGQLT
+923 DLLGQLT
-930 SLQGGGDAELAT
+930 GAQEDQELAP

-948 QIHYNPQYH
+948 QIHYNPQYR
-957 FEGEAPKKED
+957 FEGEAPKKEEI
-967 MVEAE
+967 VEAE
-972 KMSQEEFDQH
+972 KMSQEEFARC
-982 MKRWQRDLER
+982 MARWQRDNDR

>member
-1 MATSK
+1 MASSK
-6 QYKLAIQIAGKVQ
+6 NYKLAIQIAGKVN
-19 NSFNSSIGAAQEK
+19 NSFNQSIGAAQGK

-39 AASAAKIAAAAW
+39 AAKAAQIAAAAW
-51 GAVKVGQFIGDAVEN
+51 GAVKIGQFIGDAVN
-66 FKEFEKA
+66 NYKDFEKA

-80 ARATDE
+80 ARASNE
-86 EYKQM
+86 EYAQM
-91 EAAARAAGASTT
+91 EAAARAAGAATT

-125 STKGLMPILRLS
+125 STAGLMPILRLS

-199 CGGAAKSV
+199 CGGAAKSI

-218 GILANNGTKGAEA
+218 GVLANNGTKGAEA

-242 TSKDVAIKA
+242 TSKDVALKA
-251 MKSLGVS
+251 MWKDLGVS
-258 VYDAQG
+258 VYDDVG
-264 QFRGLETVLGDIQAA
+264 EFRGLEAVLGDIQKK
-279 MSKLSTEDKMAA
+279 MSTMTTQDKMATL
-291 MAKIAGTNYSTE
+291 AKVAGTNYSTE

-330 ALTEALANTSNAW
+330 ALTEALANTSSAW
-343 QTLEADIMNHEGVL
+343 ETLEKDIMNHSGVL

-369 GAVEI
+369 GAIEL

-383 MALVEQFAPYAK
+383 LAIVKEFAPYAK
-395 DAIKGVADAIPSI
+395 DAIKGVADAIPGI
-408 TAAVTPMITSFIDFA
+408 TAAITPMITGFIGFA
-423 LPKIQKFGDGVKSV
+423 LPKIQKFGEGVKTV
-437 FSAFQEGGLAGGM
+437 FSAFQSGGLAGGM
-450 KSLGGFAS
+450 ESLGGFAS
-458 ELMTGAATAGASML
+458 ELMTGAATAASSML
-472 SNIGSS
+472 TNIGGY
-478 LKDNLPGL
+478 LKDNLPSL

-497 SASLRENAGRLVDG
+497 SASLRENAGRMVDG
-511 AISLAKGLAQGLA
+511 AISLAKNLAQGLA

-540 IAGVINDNA
+540 IAGIINDNA

-575 QNIPQIIGAIW
+575 QNIPKIIGAIW

-596 LGKTIIDG
+596 LGKTIITG
-604 LVSGAKALFG
+604 LTNGLKALAG
-614 SVSTTAQTIVQNF
+614 NVSTVAKTIAQNF
-627 RTIIADL
+627 KIFISDL
-634 PGYLKAIG
+634 PGNMLAIG
-642 SDIIHGLLN
+642 KDILRGLWN
-651 GIKGA
+651 GITGA
-656 WGWLIGNIKNFF
+656 IGWLIGNVKNFF
-668 LSIISG
+668 LSIISA
-674 VKAIFGIHSPSTIFA
+674 VKALFGINSPSTVFA

-701 GISELW
+701 GISGLW
-707 STVTGFFTG
+707 SMVTSFFTG

-725 TNAWTNIL
+725 SNAWANIL

-739 QSSLAQSFPLVA
+739 QSSLAQSFPVLA
-751 TIVQGPISTIQTIIE
+751 TIIQGPIDTIKIILE
-766 GLKGVLDGL
+766 GLKGVLDGI

-786 WSQAWEGVKGI
+786 WSQAWEGVKSI
-797 FGSIFDSLAAL
+797 FGNIFNSLAAL

-813 NAVIGII
+813 NAVISII

-828 GLKLDIPEWVPVLGG
+828 GLKLDIPDWVPVLGG

-853 PQLATGGIVTAPTI
+853 PQLAVGGIVTAPTV

-873 GEPEAILPISK
+873 GEPEAILPLSK
-884 LAGLI
+884 LAGI
-889 QTAAESITRPSIVS
+889 MRDTIAS
-903 ELPGLLQN
+903 
-911 AVAGMNQPSIIS
+911 MNRPSIIS
-923 ELLGQLT
+923 DLLGQLT
-930 SLQGGGDAELAT
+930 GAQEDQELAPV
-942 AGGPPI
+942 GGPPI

-957 FEGEAPKKED
+957 FEGEAPKKEEI
-967 MVEAE
+967 VEAE
-972 KMSQEEFDQH
+972 KMSQEEFARC
-982 MKRWQRDLER
+982 MARWRRDNDR